1 MELVIYGRDGNI
13 KKKVSPDS
21 SSRWSEEV
29 ASEFVVNVNFTTWEF
44 FILSVGDYIEVGGK
58 RFSIKK
64 EARPKKTNTQKYTY
78 NISFYGREH
87 DMQDLL
93 FCRLNQGS
101 DDLESV
107 FAYDGTP
114 MEYLQKLVDNMN
126 RNADGVTWRVGEAI
140 SANRQTINFNGLYCW
155 DAAAEIAAAFETE
168 WWLDGEYLN
177 LSKCERGQ
185 RVTLGYMKGL
195 KTGLTQT
202 ENSDSIKWF
211 TRLIPV
217 GSTKNIDPSKYGFT
231 HLQLPSRATHI
242 DLNTQLGLKEHR
254 EEKAFSGIFPHRL
267 GTISSV
273 RSKEET
279 NEETG
284 DYTVYYVKDNN
295 LPFNPDDYMVSG
307 KVIHITFESG
317 DLSGREFECNWHN
330 DTKEFEIINTYP
342 DENTQ
347 IPGGNLIPKAGD
359 TYILTNIR
367 MPDEYYPIAEQQF
380 KQAVENYLKEYSRDI
395 SIYSSDTDY
404 IYVDKHAVPLLLGQR
419 VRLED
424 EQYFDKGYIDT
435 RITRVERKLTNICE
449 ASIDCSAAI
458 STSWKSSVD
467 SSLGNLQY
475 VLGKQE
481 AQSNLQVL
489 KTGDSQEPSE
499 YNVFSALRS
508 VLEMS
513 VRSLSRKYDD
523 TAFGVITFVKGFV
536 SNAVSAFMKGA
547 KFGNFVAGKDGS
559 GGAITVDET
568 TNRTNLEMDE
578 GLFRDKVESAL
589 VNSDKATTLNLVVE
603 ELAKM
608 YDLTVSHVAALMG
621 TIVKDYV
628 SSEKFVSGF
637 AGEGMKLYKTI
648 DGSWNMELDNLVV
661 RKLFTVF
668 QLVVQKIVHQG
679 GMVIRSAA
687 GGKITKVTDGGTYW
701 RCEHDSTDD
710 FVEDD
715 QLICQ
720 VFTGKSAKR
729 YWRLVVSAG
738 AGYFD
743 LSKTDCEAGSAT
755 PEEGDDVAVLGN
767 RTDTSRQKVQ
777 IDCAIGDNA
786 PYRDD
791 YAGINSY
798 SLSGKL
804 ITRTGELSG
813 ITDSVFGVL
822 SGSGL
827 YGTNVFLKGMF
838 ILHSGKTVE
847 NAIADAS
854 KRTDVIIDTTAL
866 DENTYY
872 PVTMTLS
879 SNGIVYTIE
888 VRASLYDDDVPSWST
903 HANGFTLM
911 CRWTSNGNGW
921 GAVAI
926 QRTILEYDY
935 DWTNGAVP
943 AGSIGQMN
951 NSSNEYIYVRGGGK
965 YAVTVYGNTGIE
977 ITLRKA
983 AYTTKEQTIYLKT
996 EVTIPQVTL
1005 NKVKTELEDR
1015 ITTVETNF
1023 EIREGQISSKVTEAT
1038 VAASNAKKSE
1048 TSAAGSASTA
1058 TAKAGEASTAATN
1071 AANKANDA
1079 ASSASAAAGSASSAA
1094 ASLQA
1099 VTIKES
1105 SINQTASN
1113 ITLQVSEV
1121 TTKAGQA
1128 SAAAELAMAMSQGR
1142 MLYRDASFASG
1153 LNGISVYNNA
1163 ANGKV
1168 TISRVSGVA
1177 GNPNSSGYCIK
1188 ITSTGAASPGYGG
1201 FTFSTPAKV
1210 NRVLVARFIANIPT
1224 GYTLNFATN
1233 SLGNGSTSKWLTDHV
1248 GTGKWTEYAYKVIY
1262 GSSGSL
1268 GNTMYFYLSDGATPT
1283 DANPLIWY
1291 LCYAT
1296 VFDVTDAEVD
1306 YIADAASK
1314 YTTKTTYEAGI
1325 KVLSDSIALKVDSST
1340 FNALGNR
1347 VSAAES
1353 AITVAQNAIEQRVT
1367 KTEYNKVGRLVAFG
1381 TNTDALATS
1390 YVMLNDKQITHAGR
1404 GFTLFRIYRSTL
1416 EFARVGTY
1424 DVYAGGANFT
1434 NFINALNAID
1444 ANYVVAVISS
1454 DAIAI
1459 DTATANA
1466 LAAYGG
1472 SGMTC
1477 TATRRSYVL
1486 IGQKGIGKGNGLEQ
1500 WKQGGAGN
1508 VTISTTII
1516 NGAVTGF
1523 FGGGNFATALTNA
1536 ETRITQ
1542 TENSINLKADKTTVE
1557 GINTRLQ
1564 SAEAKITPDA
1574 IKLTVKEQTE
1584 TIAANAAKRTHVII
1598 DATALD
1604 ENTYYPVTIKMADTT
1619 RPYTINVERGLWTTG
1634 KPSWSTHEGGFSV
1647 MCRWTS
1653 NGSGWGTIAVQ
1664 RTILEYAYSFAT
1676 VVPVGSIGQMMN
1688 SSNEY
1693 VYVRGGSKY
1702 NVIVEGKTGVGIV
1715 LHTERFSQSNEAI
1728 DIKTE
1733 VTRPQVDLLQRPT
1746 TDTIKSQITLDG
1758 FGISVFGKKIDFTG
1772 QVTFN
1777 SLNSALQS
1785 TINDKASNSQLT
1797 TLRNSLK
1804 DMAYQDMVTL
1814 AKLDTTIIDGGHIKT
1829 SLIDANA
1836 IVTGALVADRIST
1849 TNITTGKLTVTNG
1862 AKIGGFQVQDNW
1874 LTSSDNKG
1882 AIMIGDNSVRFL
1894 RINEYGVGNPSAA
1907 LLQIRNDKGSA
1918 VSLSGGSN
1926 KTVLS
1931 ILGNGASYAIES
1943 YGSHRIVQREGEKWD
1958 APGVLIAGRVS
1969 ASGNIE
1975 TTWGNGVT
1983 YIAAT
1988 KRGTGGYTIHHN
2000 LGHNNYYVMI
2010 TPTVYWENGYSWAI
2024 GMILEKTNSYFQ
2036 VDIVHPSGGSR
2047 NIAFEFVMMGRNK
2060 TTI

>member
-78 NISFYGREH
+78 NISFSGREH

-359 TYILTNIR
+359 TYFLTNIR

-435 RITRVERKLTNICE
+435 RITRVERKLTNISE

-547 KFGNFVAGKDGS
+547 KFGNFIAGKDGS
-559 GGAITVDET
+559 GGAISVDET
-568 TNRTNLEMDE
+568 TNRTSLEMDE

-608 YDLTVSHVAALMG
+608 YDLTVSHVATLMG

-687 GGKITKVTDGGTYW
+687 GGKITKVADGGTYW

-715 QLICQ
+715 QVICQ

-743 LSKTDCEAGSAT
+743 LSKTDCERGSAT

-767 RTDTSRQKVQ
+767 RTDTSRQKAQ

-822 SGSGL
+822 SGPGL
-827 YGTNVFLKGMF
+827 YGTNVYLRGMF
-838 ILHSGKTVE
+838 VLRSGKTVE
-847 NAIADAS
+847 GEIAGAIDDIEIGGRNLILNSKEIEIAAS
-854 KRTDVIIDTTAL
+854 TDNYNYRNVYIFKETGEYTFSAELELSGTSRTQATAL
-866 DENTYY
+866 
-872 PVTMTLS
+872 
-879 SNGIVYTIE
+879 VY
-888 VRASLYDDDVPSWST
+888 
-903 HANGFTLM
+903 N
-911 CRWTSNGNGW
+911 NGNGGRLHEFTFDTQVRKSVTFKLNIANPNIW
-921 GAVAI
+921 LLLYAGIPGTTDGVGAKWKNVK
-926 QRTILEYDY
+926 LEKGNKAT
-935 DWTNGAVP
+935 DWTP
-943 AGSIGQMN
+943 A
-951 NSSNEYIYVRGGGK
+951 
-965 YAVTVYGNTGIE
+965 
-977 ITLRKA
+977 
-983 AYTTKEQTIYLKT
+983 
-996 EVTIPQVTL
+996 P
-1005 NKVKTELEDR
+1005 EDVENR

-1038 VAASNAKKSE
+1038 VAATNAKKSE

-1071 AANKANDA
+1071 ATNKANDA
-1079 ASSASAAAGSASSAA
+1079 ASSATAAAGSASSAA

-1168 TISRVSGVA
+1168 AISRVSGVA

-1188 ITSTGAASPGYGG
+1188 ITSTGAADPGWGG
-1201 FTFSTPAKV
+1201 FSFSVPTKA
-1210 NRVLVARFIANIPT
+1210 NRVLVARFIANIPV
-1224 GYTLNFATN
+1224 GRNIDFRTN
-1233 SLGNGSTSKWLTDHV
+1233 SLGNGNSHKWLTDRA
-1248 GTGKWTEYAYKVIY
+1248 GTGKWTEYAYKVIC

-1268 GNTMYFYLSDGATPT
+1268 GLTMYFNLSLGATPT

-1306 YIADAASK
+1306 YIADAAGK

-1325 KVLSDSIALKVDSST
+1325 KVLSDSIALKVDSAT
-1340 FNALGNR
+1340 FNSLGNR

-1353 AITVAQNAIEQRVT
+1353 AITVAQNSIEQRVT

-1404 GFTLFRIYRSTL
+1404 GFTLFKINRTTL
-1416 EFARVGTY
+1416 EFTRVGTY

-1434 NFINALNAID
+1434 NFVNALNAID
-1444 ANYVVAVISS
+1444 ANYIVAVISS

-1584 TIAANAAKRTHVII
+1584 SIAASAAKRTELWV
-1598 DATALD
+1598 DATSLD
-1604 ENTYYPVTIKMADTT
+1604 VNKYYPITIPLHTT
-1619 RPYTINVERGLWTTG
+1619 APYTITVERTLNASYG
-1634 KPSWSTHEGGFSV
+1634 KPSWSTHAGGFSV

-1653 NGSGWGTIAVQ
+1653 NGSGRGTIAIQ
-1664 RTILEYAYSFAT
+1664 RTILEYDYQFST
-1676 VVPVGSIGQMMN
+1676 VIPVGSISQVSTN
-1688 SSNEY
+1688 SMEY

-1702 NVIVEGKTGVGIV
+1702 HVIVEGASGLNIV
-1715 LHTERFSQSNEAI
+1715 LRTEPYYGGGGQSI

-1733 VTRPQVDLLQRPT
+1733 VTRPQIDLLQRPT

-1814 AKLDTTIIDGGHIKT
+1814 AKLDSTIIDGGHIKT

-1862 AKIGGFQVQDNW
+1862 AKLGAWKIEDDAIKSNNISSAKLLLEVGG
-1874 LTSSDNKG
+1874 T
-1882 AIMIGDNSVRFL
+1882 RFL
-1894 RINEYGVGNPSAA
+1894 RINE
-1907 LLQIRNDKGSA
+1907 
-1918 VSLSGGSN
+1918 
-1926 KTVLS
+1926 
-1931 ILGNGASYAIES
+1931 
-1943 YGSHRIVQREGEKWD
+1943 
-1958 APGVLIAGRVS
+1958 
-1969 ASGNIE
+1969 
-1975 TTWGNGVT
+1975 
-1983 YIAAT
+1983 
-1988 KRGTGGYTIHHN
+1988 
-2000 LGHNNYYVMI
+2000 
-2010 TPTVYWENGYSWAI
+2010 
-2024 GMILEKTNSYFQ
+2024 
-2036 VDIVHPSGGSR
+2036 
-2047 NIAFEFVMMGRNK
+2047 
-2060 TTI
+2060 

>member
-523 TAFGVITFVKGFV
+523 TAFGIITFVKGFV

-547 KFGNFVAGKDGS
+547 KFGNFVAGKDGK

-608 YDLTVSHVAALMG
+608 YDLTVSHVATLMG

-637 AGEGMKLYKTI
+637 AGEGMKLYKAI

-668 QLVVQKIVHQG
+668 QLVVQKVVHQG

-720 VFTGKSAKR
+720 AFTGKSAKR

-767 RTDTSRQKVQ
+767 RTDTSRQKAQ

-798 SLSGKL
+798 SLAGKL

-827 YGTNVFLKGMF
+827 YGTNVYLRGMF
-838 ILHSGKTVE
+838 VLRSGKTVE
-847 NAIADAS
+847 GEIAGAIDDIEIGGRNLILNS
-854 KRTDVIIDTTAL
+854 KEIEIAATTGNYNYRNVYIFKETGEYTFSAELELSGTSKTQATAL
-866 DENTYY
+866 
-872 PVTMTLS
+872 
-879 SNGIVYTIE
+879 VY
-888 VRASLYDDDVPSWST
+888 
-903 HANGFTLM
+903 N
-911 CRWTSNGNGW
+911 NGNSSRLHEFTFDTQVRKSVTFKLNIANPNIWLLLYAGIPGTTDGV
-921 GAVAI
+921 GAKWKNVK
-926 QRTILEYDY
+926 LEKGNKAT
-935 DWTNGAVP
+935 DWTP
-943 AGSIGQMN
+943 A
-951 NSSNEYIYVRGGGK
+951 
-965 YAVTVYGNTGIE
+965 
-977 ITLRKA
+977 
-983 AYTTKEQTIYLKT
+983 
-996 EVTIPQVTL
+996 P
-1005 NKVKTELEDR
+1005 EDVENR

-1071 AANKANDA
+1071 ATNKANDA

-1099 VTIKES
+1099 VTVKES

-1153 LNGISVYNNA
+1153 LNDIKVYNRISG
-1163 ANGKV
+1163 GKV

-1188 ITSTGAASPGYGG
+1188 ITTAGPADPDHGG
-1201 FTFSTPAKV
+1201 FYFATPTKA
-1210 NRVLVARFIANIPT
+1210 NRVLVARFIANVPT
-1224 GYTLNFATN
+1224 GYTITFGTN
-1233 SLGNGSTSKWLTDHV
+1233 TIGNGSTSKWLTDHV
-1248 GTGKWTEYAYKVIY
+1248 GTGKWTEYAYKVIC
-1262 GSSGSL
+1262 GSSGTFSS
-1268 GNTMYFYLSDGATPT
+1268 TMFFFLSGGATPT
-1283 DANPLIWY
+1283 DANPLVWY

-1314 YTTKTTYEAGI
+1314 YTTQTTYEAGI

-1404 GFTLFRIYRSTL
+1404 GFSLFRIYRSTL

-1434 NFINALNAID
+1434 NFVNALNAID

-1466 LAAYGG
+1466 LANYGG

-1523 FGGGNFATALTNA
+1523 FGGGNFATALSTA

-1584 TIAANAAKRTHVII
+1584 SIAANAAKRTEVII

-1604 ENTYYPVTIKMADTT
+1604 RNTYYPVTMGLSASGIV
-1619 RPYTINVERGLWTTG
+1619 YTIEVRASLYDGDV
-1634 KPSWSTHEGGFSV
+1634 PSWSTHASGFTL

-1653 NGSGWGTIAVQ
+1653 NGNGWGAAVIQ
-1664 RTILEYAYSFAT
+1664 RTILEYQYYLAS
-1676 VVPVGSIGQMMN
+1676 VVPAGSIGQMNN

-1693 VYVRGGSKY
+1693 IYVRGGGKY
-1702 NVIVEGKTGVGIV
+1702 AVTIYGGVGIKV
-1715 LHTERFSQSNEAI
+1715 TLHKAAYTNNNQTV
-1728 DIKTE
+1728 DLKTE

-1758 FGISVFGKKIDFTG
+1758 FGLSIFGKNIDFTG
-1772 QVTFN
+1772 LVAFN

-1814 AKLDTTIIDGGHIKT
+1814 AKLDSTIIDGGHIKT

-1849 TNITTGKLTVTNG
+1849 TDITTGRLHVTSG
-1862 AKIGGFQVQDNW
+1862 AKIGEWDVTATG
-1874 LTSSDNKG
+1874 LAITSQNDANILLNMSGTK
-1882 AIMIGDNSVRFL
+1882 FL
-1894 RINEYGVGNPSAA
+1894 RINENKYSSLISA
-1907 LLQIRNDKGSA
+1907 RNDSGSIF
-1918 VSLSGGSN
+1918 SLSVYGS
-1926 KTVLS
+1926 
-1931 ILGNGASYAIES
+1931 GNGLDIVANGGEKNYGYAIKS
-1943 YGSHRIVQREGEKWD
+1943 AGQHQFYQRSGDIWN
-1958 APGVLIAGRVS
+1958 APGVLWAGIIDGN
-1969 ASGNIE
+1969 GNISRS
-1975 TTWGNGVT
+1975 WGNGCTVSRT
-1983 YIAAT
+1983 YRNGAGDYVIEHNAGSEYIPIATA
-1988 KRGTGGYTIHHN
+1988 IHGVWSIASVSDVNHN
-2000 LGHNNYYVMI
+2000 YFHVRTFHKDGNY
-2010 TPTVYWENGYSWAI
+2010 GDSWSCVAI
-2024 GMILEKTNSYFQ
+2024 I
-2036 VDIVHPSGGSR
+2036 
-2047 NIAFEFVMMGRNK
+2047 GRNR
-2060 TTI
+2060 I

>member
-547 KFGNFVAGKDGS
+547 KFGNFVAGKEGS
-559 GGAITVDET
+559 GGAISVDET
-568 TNRTNLEMDE
+568 TNRTSLEMDE

-608 YDLTVSHVAALMG
+608 YDLTVSHVATLMG

-720 VFTGKSAKR
+720 AFTGKSAKR

-767 RTDTSRQKVQ
+767 RTDTSRQKAQ
-777 IDCAIGDNA
+777 IDCGIGDNA

-827 YGTNVFLKGMF
+827 YGTNVYLRGMF
-838 ILHSGKTVE
+838 VLRSGKTVE
-847 NAIADAS
+847 GEIAGAIDDIEIGGRNLILNS
-854 KRTDVIIDTTAL
+854 KEIEIAATTGNYNYRNVYVFKETGEYTFSAELELSGTSRTQATALVYNNGNSGRLHEFTFDTQARKSVTFKLNIANPNIWLLLYAGISGTTAGVGAKWKNVKL
-866 DENTYY
+866 EK
-872 PVTMTLS
+872 
-879 SNGIVYTIE
+879 
-888 VRASLYDDDVPSWST
+888 
-903 HANGFTLM
+903 
-911 CRWTSNGNGW
+911 GNK
-921 GAVAI
+921 A
-926 QRTILEYDY
+926 T
-935 DWTNGAVP
+935 DWTP
-943 AGSIGQMN
+943 A
-951 NSSNEYIYVRGGGK
+951 
-965 YAVTVYGNTGIE
+965 
-977 ITLRKA
+977 
-983 AYTTKEQTIYLKT
+983 
-996 EVTIPQVTL
+996 P
-1005 NKVKTELEDR
+1005 EDVENR

-1071 AANKANDA
+1071 ATNKANDA

-1099 VTIKES
+1099 VTVKES

-1233 SLGNGSTSKWLTDHV
+1233 SLGNGNTSKWLTDHV

-1262 GSSGSL
+1262 GSSGSF
-1268 GNTMYFYLSDGATPT
+1268 GITMYFYLSGGATPT

-1367 KTEYNKVGRLVAFG
+1367 KTEYNKVGRLVAYG

-1404 GFTLFRIYRSTL
+1404 GFTLFKINRTTL

-1434 NFINALNAID
+1434 NFVNALNAID

-1466 LAAYGG
+1466 LANYGG

-1523 FGGGNFATALTNA
+1523 FGGGNFATALSTA
-1536 ETRITQ
+1536 ETRISQ

-1584 TIAANAAKRTHVII
+1584 SIAASAAKRTELWV
-1598 DATALD
+1598 DATSLD
-1604 ENTYYPVTIKMADTT
+1604 VNKYYPITIPLHTT
-1619 RPYTINVERGLWTTG
+1619 APYTITVERTLNANYG
-1634 KPSWSTHEGGFSV
+1634 KPSWSTHTGGFSV
-1647 MCRWTS
+1647 MCRWRS
-1653 NGSGWGTIAVQ
+1653 NGNGWGTIDIQ
-1664 RTILEYAYSFAT
+1664 RTILEYDYQFST
-1676 VVPVGSIGQMMN
+1676 VIPVGSIGQVST
-1688 SSNEY
+1688 SSMEY

-1702 NVIVEGKTGVGIV
+1702 HVIVEGASGLNIV
-1715 LHTERFSQSNEAI
+1715 LRTEPYYGGGGQSI

-1862 AKIGGFQVQDNW
+1862 AKLGAWKIEDDAIKSNNI
-1874 LTSSDNKG
+1874 SSAKLLLEVSG
-1882 AIMIGDNSVRFL
+1882 TRFL
-1894 RINEYGVGNPSAA
+1894 RINEYGGVSSQGAYPFLS
-1907 LLQIRNDKGSA
+1907 IRNDNQDCINLSTYGKGGVA
-1918 VSLSGGSN
+1918 LRIIANTSGG
-1926 KTVLS
+1926 
-1931 ILGNGASYAIES
+1931 GAIES
-1943 YGSHRIVQREGEKWD
+1943 YGSHLFGQRQYEKWD
-1958 APGVLIAGRVS
+1958 APGVLWAGRISSGGGISDRWGDGCYVS
-1969 ASGNIE
+1969 SVNRTDTGNYVFRH
-1975 TTWGNGVT
+1975 G
-1983 YIAAT
+1983 
-1988 KRGTGGYTIHHN
+1988 
-2000 LGHNNYYVMI
+2000 LGHTNYFIIATGVNENWTLCI
-2010 TPTVYWENGYSWAI
+2010 ISDKQANTFTV
-2024 GMILEKTNSYFQ
+2024 KTFHKDQGWINS
-2036 VDIVHPSGGSR
+2036 
-2047 NIAFEFVMMGRNK
+2047 AFEVAVIGRNRK
-2060 TTI
+2060 

>member
-523 TAFGVITFVKGFV
+523 TAFGIITFVKGFV
-536 SNAVSAFMKGA
+536 SNAVSAFMEGA

-559 GGAITVDET
+559 GGAISVDET
-568 TNRTNLEMDE
+568 TNRTSLEMDE

-608 YDLTVSHVAALMG
+608 YDLTVSHVATLMG

-720 VFTGKSAKR
+720 AFTGKSAKR

-767 RTDTSRQKVQ
+767 RTDTSRQKAQ

-798 SLSGKL
+798 SLAGKL

-827 YGTNVFLKGMF
+827 YGTNVYLRGMF
-838 ILHSGKTVE
+838 VLRSGKTVE
-847 NAIADAS
+847 GEIAGAIDDIEIGGRNLILNSKEIEIAAS
-854 KRTDVIIDTTAL
+854 TNNYNYRNVYIFKETGEYTFSAELELSGTSKTQATALVYNNGNSSRLHEFTFDTQARKSVTFKLNIANPNIWLLLYAGISGTTA
-866 DENTYY
+866 
-872 PVTMTLS
+872 
-879 SNGIVYTIE
+879 GIGAKWKNVKLE
-888 VRASLYDDDVPSWST
+888 K
-903 HANGFTLM
+903 
-911 CRWTSNGNGW
+911 GNK
-921 GAVAI
+921 A
-926 QRTILEYDY
+926 T
-935 DWTNGAVP
+935 DWTP
-943 AGSIGQMN
+943 A
-951 NSSNEYIYVRGGGK
+951 
-965 YAVTVYGNTGIE
+965 
-977 ITLRKA
+977 
-983 AYTTKEQTIYLKT
+983 
-996 EVTIPQVTL
+996 P
-1005 NKVKTELEDR
+1005 EDVENR

-1071 AANKANDA
+1071 ATNKANDA

-1099 VTIKES
+1099 VTVKES

-1142 MLYRDASFASG
+1142 MLYRDASFANG
-1153 LNGISVYNNA
+1153 LNGISVYNNS

-1188 ITSTGAASPGYGG
+1188 ITSTGAASHGWGG
-1201 FTFSTPAKV
+1201 FTFNAPTKA
-1210 NRVLVARFIANIPT
+1210 NRVLVTRFIANIPV
-1224 GYTLNFATN
+1224 GYKLIFDTN
-1233 SLGNGSTSKWLTDHV
+1233 AIGNGTVRKWLTDDI
-1248 GTGKWTEYAYKVIY
+1248 GTGKWTEYAYKVAC
-1262 GSSGSL
+1262 GSSGTFSD
-1268 GNTMYFYLSDGATPT
+1268 TMYFYLRDGATPT
-1283 DANPLIWY
+1283 DANPLVWY

-1381 TNTDALATS
+1381 TNIDVPAES
-1390 YVMLNDKQITHAGR
+1390 YVMLNDTKIIWGSR
-1404 GFTLFRIYRSTL
+1404 GFTLFKINRTSL
-1416 EFARVGTY
+1416 EFTKVGAY

-1434 NFINALNAID
+1434 NFVNALNAID
-1444 ANYVVAVISS
+1444 ANYVVVVISY

-1523 FGGGNFATALTNA
+1523 FGGGNFATALSTA

-1584 TIAANAAKRTHVII
+1584 SIAASAAKRTELWV
-1598 DATALD
+1598 DATSLD
-1604 ENTYYPVTIKMADTT
+1604 VNKYYPITIPLHTT
-1619 RPYTINVERGLWTTG
+1619 APYTITVERTLNASYG
-1634 KPSWSTHEGGFSV
+1634 KPSWSTHAGGFSV

-1653 NGSGWGTIAVQ
+1653 NGGGWGTIAIQ
-1664 RTILEYAYSFAT
+1664 RTILEYDYQFST
-1676 VVPVGSIGQMMN
+1676 VIPVGSIGQVSTN
-1688 SSNEY
+1688 SMEY

-1702 NVIVEGKTGVGIV
+1702 HVIVEGASGLNIV
-1715 LHTERFSQSNEAI
+1715 LRTEPYYGGGGQSI

-1758 FGISVFGKKIDFTG
+1758 FGLSIFGKNIDFTG
-1772 QVTFN
+1772 LVAFN

-1814 AKLDTTIIDGGHIKT
+1814 AKLDSTIIDGGHIKT

-1849 TNITTGKLTVTNG
+1849 TDITTGRLHVTSG
-1862 AKIGGFQVQDNW
+1862 AKIGEWDVTATG
-1874 LTSSDNKG
+1874 LAITSQNDANILLNMSGTK
-1882 AIMIGDNSVRFL
+1882 FL
-1894 RINEYGVGNPSAA
+1894 RINENKYSSLISA
-1907 LLQIRNDKGSA
+1907 RNDSGSIF
-1918 VSLSGGSN
+1918 SLSVYGS
-1926 KTVLS
+1926 
-1931 ILGNGASYAIES
+1931 GNGLDIVANGGEKNYGYAIKS
-1943 YGSHRIVQREGEKWD
+1943 AGQHQFYQRSGDIWN
-1958 APGVLIAGRVS
+1958 APGVLWAGIIDGN
-1969 ASGNIE
+1969 GNISRS
-1975 TTWGNGVT
+1975 WGNGCTVSRT
-1983 YIAAT
+1983 YRNGAGDYVIEHNAGSEYIPIATA
-1988 KRGTGGYTIHHN
+1988 IHGVWSIASVSDVNHN
-2000 LGHNNYYVMI
+2000 YFHVRTFHKDGNY
-2010 TPTVYWENGYSWAI
+2010 GDSWSCVAI
-2024 GMILEKTNSYFQ
+2024 I
-2036 VDIVHPSGGSR
+2036 
-2047 NIAFEFVMMGRNK
+2047 GRNR
-2060 TTI
+2060 I

>member
-523 TAFGVITFVKGFV
+523 TASGIITFVKGFV

-608 YDLTVSHVAALMG
+608 YDLTVSHVATLMG

-715 QLICQ
+715 QVICQ

-767 RTDTSRQKVQ
+767 RTDTSRQKAQ

-798 SLSGKL
+798 SLAGKL

-822 SGSGL
+822 SGPGL
-827 YGTNVFLKGMF
+827 YGTNVYLRGMF
-838 ILHSGKTVE
+838 VLRSGKTVE
-847 NAIADAS
+847 GEIAGAIDDIEIGGRNLILNSKEIEIAATTGNYNFRNVYVFKEVGEYTFSAELELSGTSGTQAS
-854 KRTDVIIDTTAL
+854 ALVYNYGINGQIHDFTFDTQARKSVTFKLNIVKPNIALLLYAGLHGHTAGVGAKWKNVKL
-866 DENTYY
+866 EK
-872 PVTMTLS
+872 
-879 SNGIVYTIE
+879 
-888 VRASLYDDDVPSWST
+888 
-903 HANGFTLM
+903 
-911 CRWTSNGNGW
+911 GNK
-921 GAVAI
+921 A
-926 QRTILEYDY
+926 T
-935 DWTNGAVP
+935 DWTP
-943 AGSIGQMN
+943 A
-951 NSSNEYIYVRGGGK
+951 
-965 YAVTVYGNTGIE
+965 
-977 ITLRKA
+977 
-983 AYTTKEQTIYLKT
+983 
-996 EVTIPQVTL
+996 P
-1005 NKVKTELEDR
+1005 EDVENR

-1058 TAKAGEASTAATN
+1058 TAKVGEASTAATN
-1071 AANKANDA
+1071 ATNKANDA
-1079 ASSASAAAGSASSAA
+1079 ASSATAAAGSASSAA

-1099 VTIKES
+1099 VTVKES

-1153 LNGISVYNNA
+1153 LNDIKVYNRISG
-1163 ANGKV
+1163 GKV

-1188 ITSTGAASPGYGG
+1188 ITTAGAADPDHGG
-1201 FTFSTPAKV
+1201 FYFATPTKA
-1210 NRVLVARFIANIPT
+1210 NRVLVARFIANVPT
-1224 GYTLNFATN
+1224 GYTITFGTN
-1233 SLGNGSTSKWLTDHV
+1233 TIGNGSTSKWLTDHV
-1248 GTGKWTEYAYKVIY
+1248 GTGKWTEYAYKVIC
-1262 GSSGSL
+1262 GSSGTFSS
-1268 GNTMYFYLSDGATPT
+1268 TMFFYLSGGATPT

-1353 AITVAQNAIEQRVT
+1353 AITIAQNAIEQRVT

-1381 TNTDALATS
+1381 TNADVLVTS
-1390 YVMLNDKQITHAGR
+1390 YVMLNDKQINYGSR
-1404 GFTLFRIYRSTL
+1404 GFTLFKISRTSL
-1416 EFARVGTY
+1416 EFTKVGAY

-1434 NFINALNAID
+1434 NFVNALNAID
-1444 ANYVVAVISS
+1444 ANYIVVVISY

-1523 FGGGNFATALTNA
+1523 FGGGNFATALSTA

-1584 TIAANAAKRTHVII
+1584 SIAANAAKRTEVII

-1604 ENTYYPVTIKMADTT
+1604 INTYYPVTMGLSASGIV
-1619 RPYTINVERGLWTTG
+1619 YTIEVRASLYDGDV
-1634 KPSWSTHEGGFSV
+1634 PSWSTHASGFTL

-1653 NGSGWGTIAVQ
+1653 NGNGWGAAVIQ
-1664 RTILEYAYSFAT
+1664 RTILEYQYYLAS
-1676 VVPVGSIGQMMN
+1676 VVPAGSIGQMNN

-1693 VYVRGGSKY
+1693 IYVRGGGKY
-1702 NVIVEGKTGVGIV
+1702 AVTIYGGVGIKV
-1715 LHTERFSQSNEAI
+1715 TLHKAAYTNNNQTV
-1728 DIKTE
+1728 DLKTE

-1758 FGISVFGKKIDFTG
+1758 FGLSIFGKNIDFTG
-1772 QVTFN
+1772 LVAFN

-1804 DMAYQDMVTL
+1804 DMAYQDMVTF
-1814 AKLDTTIIDGGHIKT
+1814 AKLDSTIIDGGHIKT

-1874 LTSSDNKG
+1874 LTSVDNKG
-1882 AIMIGDNSVRFL
+1882 AIMIGDDAVRFL
-1894 RINEYGVGNPSAA
+1894 RINQYGIGNQSAA

-2000 LGHNNYYVMI
+2000 LGHGNYYVMI

>member
-359 TYILTNIR
+359 TYFLTNIR

-435 RITRVERKLTNICE
+435 RITRVERKLTNISE

-547 KFGNFVAGKDGS
+547 KFGNFIAGKDGS
-559 GGAITVDET
+559 GGAISVDET
-568 TNRTNLEMDE
+568 TNRTSLEMDE

-608 YDLTVSHVAALMG
+608 YDLTVSHVATLMG

-687 GGKITKVTDGGTYW
+687 GGKITKVADGGTYW

-715 QLICQ
+715 QVICQ

-743 LSKTDCEAGSAT
+743 LSKTDCERGSAT

-767 RTDTSRQKVQ
+767 RTDTSRQKAQ

-822 SGSGL
+822 SGPGL
-827 YGTNVFLKGMF
+827 YGTNVYLRGMF
-838 ILHSGKTVE
+838 VLRSGKTVE
-847 NAIADAS
+847 GEIAGAIDDIEIGGRNLILNSKEIEIAAS
-854 KRTDVIIDTTAL
+854 TDNYNYRNVYIFKETGEYTFSAELELSGTSRTQATAL
-866 DENTYY
+866 
-872 PVTMTLS
+872 
-879 SNGIVYTIE
+879 VY
-888 VRASLYDDDVPSWST
+888 
-903 HANGFTLM
+903 N
-911 CRWTSNGNGW
+911 NGNGGRLHEFTFDTQVRKSVTFKLNIANPNIW
-921 GAVAI
+921 LLLYAGIPGTTDGVGAKWKNVK
-926 QRTILEYDY
+926 LEKGNKAT
-935 DWTNGAVP
+935 DWTP
-943 AGSIGQMN
+943 A
-951 NSSNEYIYVRGGGK
+951 
-965 YAVTVYGNTGIE
+965 
-977 ITLRKA
+977 
-983 AYTTKEQTIYLKT
+983 
-996 EVTIPQVTL
+996 P
-1005 NKVKTELEDR
+1005 EDVENR

-1038 VAASNAKKSE
+1038 VAATNAKKSE

-1071 AANKANDA
+1071 ATNKANDA
-1079 ASSASAAAGSASSAA
+1079 ASSATAAAGSASSAA

-1168 TISRVSGVA
+1168 AISRVSGVA

-1188 ITSTGAASPGYGG
+1188 ITSTGAADPGWGG
-1201 FTFSTPAKV
+1201 FSFSVPTKA
-1210 NRVLVARFIANIPT
+1210 NRVLVARFIANIPV
-1224 GYTLNFATN
+1224 GRNIDFRTN
-1233 SLGNGSTSKWLTDHV
+1233 SLGNGNSHKWLTDRA
-1248 GTGKWTEYAYKVIY
+1248 GTGKWTEYAYKVIC
-1262 GSSGSL
+1262 GSSGSFGL
-1268 GNTMYFYLSDGATPT
+1268 TMYFNLSLGATPT

-1306 YIADAASK
+1306 YIADAAGK

-1325 KVLSDSIALKVDSST
+1325 KVLSDSIALKVDSAT
-1340 FNALGNR
+1340 FNSLGNR

-1353 AITVAQNAIEQRVT
+1353 AITVAQNSIEQRVT

-1404 GFTLFRIYRSTL
+1404 GFTLFKINRTTL
-1416 EFARVGTY
+1416 EFTRVGTY

-1434 NFINALNAID
+1434 NFVNALNAID
-1444 ANYVVAVISS
+1444 ANYIVAVISS

-1584 TIAANAAKRTHVII
+1584 SIAASAAKRTELWV
-1598 DATALD
+1598 DATSLD
-1604 ENTYYPVTIKMADTT
+1604 VNKYYPITIPLHTT
-1619 RPYTINVERGLWTTG
+1619 APYTITVERTLNASYG
-1634 KPSWSTHEGGFSV
+1634 KPSWSTHAGGFSV

-1653 NGSGWGTIAVQ
+1653 NGGGWGTIAIQ
-1664 RTILEYAYSFAT
+1664 RTILEYDYQFST
-1676 VVPVGSIGQMMN
+1676 VIPVGSISQVSTN
-1688 SSNEY
+1688 SMEY

-1702 NVIVEGKTGVGIV
+1702 HVIVEGASGLNIV
-1715 LHTERFSQSNEAI
+1715 LRTEPYYGGGGQSI

-1733 VTRPQVDLLQRPT
+1733 VTRPQIDLLQRPT

-1758 FGISVFGKKIDFTG
+1758 FGISMFGKKIDFTG

-1814 AKLDTTIIDGGHIKT
+1814 AKLDSTIIDGGHIKT

-1862 AKIGGFQVQDNW
+1862 AKLGAWKIEDDAIKSNNI
-1874 LTSSDNKG
+1874 SSAKLLLEVSG
-1882 AIMIGDNSVRFL
+1882 TRFL
-1894 RINEYGVGNPSAA
+1894 RINEYGGVSSQGAYPFLS
-1907 LLQIRNDKGSA
+1907 IRNDNQDCINLSTYGKGGVA
-1918 VSLSGGSN
+1918 LRIIANTSGG
-1926 KTVLS
+1926 
-1931 ILGNGASYAIES
+1931 GAIES
-1943 YGSHRIVQREGEKWD
+1943 YGSHLFGQRQYEKWD
-1958 APGVLIAGRVS
+1958 APGVLWAGRISSGGGISDRWGDGCYVS
-1969 ASGNIE
+1969 SVNRTDTGNYVFRHE
-1975 TTWGNGVT
+1975 
-1983 YIAAT
+1983 
-1988 KRGTGGYTIHHN
+1988 
-2000 LGHNNYYVMI
+2000 LGHTNYFIIATGVNENWTLCI
-2010 TPTVYWENGYSWAI
+2010 ISDKQANTFTV
-2024 GMILEKTNSYFQ
+2024 KTFHKDQGWINS
-2036 VDIVHPSGGSR
+2036 
-2047 NIAFEFVMMGRNK
+2047 AFEVAVIGRNRK
-2060 TTI
+2060 

>member
-547 KFGNFVAGKDGS
+547 KFGNFVAGKEGS
-559 GGAITVDET
+559 GGAISVDET
-568 TNRTNLEMDE
+568 TNRTSLEMDE

-608 YDLTVSHVAALMG
+608 YDLTVSHVATLMG

-720 VFTGKSAKR
+720 AFTGKSAKR

-767 RTDTSRQKVQ
+767 RTDTSRQKAQ

-827 YGTNVFLKGMF
+827 YGTNVYLRGMF
-838 ILHSGKTVE
+838 VLRSGKTVE
-847 NAIADAS
+847 GEIAGAIDDIEIGGRNLILNS
-854 KRTDVIIDTTAL
+854 KEIEIAATTGNYNYRNVYVFKETGEYTFSAELELSGTSRTQATALVYNNGNSGRLHEFTFDTQARKSVTFKLNIANPNIWLLLYAGISGTTAGVGAKWKNVKL
-866 DENTYY
+866 EK
-872 PVTMTLS
+872 
-879 SNGIVYTIE
+879 
-888 VRASLYDDDVPSWST
+888 
-903 HANGFTLM
+903 
-911 CRWTSNGNGW
+911 GNK
-921 GAVAI
+921 A
-926 QRTILEYDY
+926 T
-935 DWTNGAVP
+935 DWTP
-943 AGSIGQMN
+943 A
-951 NSSNEYIYVRGGGK
+951 
-965 YAVTVYGNTGIE
+965 
-977 ITLRKA
+977 
-983 AYTTKEQTIYLKT
+983 
-996 EVTIPQVTL
+996 P
-1005 NKVKTELEDR
+1005 EDVENR

-1023 EIREGQISSKVTEAT
+1023 EIREGQISSKVIEAT

-1071 AANKANDA
+1071 ATNKANDA

-1099 VTIKES
+1099 VTVKES

-1201 FTFSTPAKV
+1201 FTFFTPAKV

-1653 NGSGWGTIAVQ
+1653 NGSGWGAIAVQ

-1862 AKIGGFQVQDNW
+1862 AKLGAWKIEDDAIKSNNI
-1874 LTSSDNKG
+1874 SSAKLLLEVSG
-1882 AIMIGDNSVRFL
+1882 TRFL
-1894 RINEYGVGNPSAA
+1894 RINEYGGVIGDDEVNDVKNP
-1907 LLQIRNDKGSA
+1907 LLSIRNDNQDC
-1918 VSLSGGSN
+1918 VSLSTYGKGGVALRIIANTS
-1926 KTVLS
+1926 
-1931 ILGNGASYAIES
+1931 GGGAIES
-1943 YGSHRIVQREGEKWD
+1943 YGSHLFGQRQYEKWD
-1958 APGVLIAGRVS
+1958 APGVLWAGRISSGGGISDRWGDGCYVS
-1969 ASGNIE
+1969 SVNRTDTGNYVFRHE
-1975 TTWGNGVT
+1975 
-1983 YIAAT
+1983 
-1988 KRGTGGYTIHHN
+1988 
-2000 LGHNNYYVMI
+2000 LGHTNYFIIATGVNENWTLCI
-2010 TPTVYWENGYSWAI
+2010 ISDKQANTFTV
-2024 GMILEKTNSYFQ
+2024 KTFHKDQGWINS
-2036 VDIVHPSGGSR
+2036 
-2047 NIAFEFVMMGRNK
+2047 AFEVAVIGRNRK
-2060 TTI
+2060 

>member
-359 TYILTNIR
+359 TYFLTNIR

-435 RITRVERKLTNICE
+435 RITRVERKLTNISE

-547 KFGNFVAGKDGS
+547 KFGNFIAGKDGS
-559 GGAITVDET
+559 GGAISVDET
-568 TNRTNLEMDE
+568 TNRTSLEMDE

-608 YDLTVSHVAALMG
+608 YDLTVSHVATLMG

-687 GGKITKVTDGGTYW
+687 GGKITKVADGGTYW

-715 QLICQ
+715 QVICQ

-743 LSKTDCEAGSAT
+743 LSKTDCERGSAT

-767 RTDTSRQKVQ
+767 RTDTSRQKAQ

-822 SGSGL
+822 SGPGL
-827 YGTNVFLKGMF
+827 YGTNVYLRGMF
-838 ILHSGKTVE
+838 VLRSGKTVE
-847 NAIADAS
+847 GEIAGAIDDIEIGGRNLILNSKEIEIAAS
-854 KRTDVIIDTTAL
+854 TDNYNYRNVYIFKETGEYTFSAELELSGTSRTQATAL
-866 DENTYY
+866 
-872 PVTMTLS
+872 
-879 SNGIVYTIE
+879 VY
-888 VRASLYDDDVPSWST
+888 
-903 HANGFTLM
+903 N
-911 CRWTSNGNGW
+911 NGNGGRLHEFTFDTQVRKSVTFKLNIANPNIW
-921 GAVAI
+921 LLLYAGIPGTTDGVGAKWKNVK
-926 QRTILEYDY
+926 LEKGNKAT
-935 DWTNGAVP
+935 DWTP
-943 AGSIGQMN
+943 A
-951 NSSNEYIYVRGGGK
+951 
-965 YAVTVYGNTGIE
+965 
-977 ITLRKA
+977 
-983 AYTTKEQTIYLKT
+983 
-996 EVTIPQVTL
+996 P
-1005 NKVKTELEDR
+1005 EDVENR

-1038 VAASNAKKSE
+1038 VAATNAKKSE

-1071 AANKANDA
+1071 ATNKANDA
-1079 ASSASAAAGSASSAA
+1079 ASSATAAAGSASSAA

-1168 TISRVSGVA
+1168 AISRVSGVA
-1177 GNPNSSGYCIK
+1177 GNPNSSGYCVK
-1188 ITSTGAASPGYGG
+1188 ITSTGAADPGWGG
-1201 FTFSTPAKV
+1201 FSFSVPTKA
-1210 NRVLVARFIANIPT
+1210 NRVLVARFIANIPV
-1224 GYTLNFATN
+1224 GRNIDFRTN
-1233 SLGNGSTSKWLTDHV
+1233 SLGNGNSHKWLTDRA
-1248 GTGKWTEYAYKVIY
+1248 GTGKWTEYAYKVIC
-1262 GSSGSL
+1262 GSSGSFGL
-1268 GNTMYFYLSDGATPT
+1268 TMYFNLSLGATPT

-1306 YIADAASK
+1306 YIADAAGK

-1325 KVLSDSIALKVDSST
+1325 KVLSDSIALKVDSAT
-1340 FNALGNR
+1340 FNSLGNR

-1353 AITVAQNAIEQRVT
+1353 AITVAQNSIEQRVT

-1404 GFTLFRIYRSTL
+1404 GFTLFKINRTTL
-1416 EFARVGTY
+1416 EFTRVGTY

-1434 NFINALNAID
+1434 NFVNALNAID
-1444 ANYVVAVISS
+1444 ANYIVAVISS

-1584 TIAANAAKRTHVII
+1584 SIAASAAKRTELWV
-1598 DATALD
+1598 DATSLD
-1604 ENTYYPVTIKMADTT
+1604 VNKYYPITIPLHTT
-1619 RPYTINVERGLWTTG
+1619 APYTITVERTLNAGYG

-1647 MCRWTS
+1647 MCRWRS
-1653 NGSGWGTIAVQ
+1653 NGGGWGTIAIQ
-1664 RTILEYAYSFAT
+1664 RTILEYAYSFSN
-1676 VVPVGSIGQMMN
+1676 VIPVGSISQISTN
-1688 SSNEY
+1688 SLEY

-1702 NVIVEGKTGVGIV
+1702 HVIVEGASGLNIV
-1715 LHTERFSQSNEAI
+1715 LRTGPYTGGGGQTI

-1758 FGISVFGKKIDFTG
+1758 FGLSIFGKNIDFTG

-1814 AKLDTTIIDGGHIKT
+1814 AKLDSTIIDGGHIKT

-1862 AKIGGFQVQDNW
+1862 AKLGAWKIEDDAIKSNNI
-1874 LTSSDNKG
+1874 SSAKLLLEVSG
-1882 AIMIGDNSVRFL
+1882 TRFL
-1894 RINEYGVGNPSAA
+1894 RINEYGGVSSQGAYPFLS
-1907 LLQIRNDKGSA
+1907 IRNDNQDCINLSTYGKGGVA
-1918 VSLSGGSN
+1918 LRIIANTSGG
-1926 KTVLS
+1926 
-1931 ILGNGASYAIES
+1931 GAIES
-1943 YGSHRIVQREGEKWD
+1943 YGSHLFGQRQYEKWD
-1958 APGVLIAGRVS
+1958 APGVLWAGRISSGGGISDRWGDGCYVS
-1969 ASGNIE
+1969 SVNRTDTGNYVFRHE
-1975 TTWGNGVT
+1975 
-1983 YIAAT
+1983 
-1988 KRGTGGYTIHHN
+1988 
-2000 LGHNNYYVMI
+2000 LGHTNYFIIATGVNENWTLCI
-2010 TPTVYWENGYSWAI
+2010 ISDKQANTFTV
-2024 GMILEKTNSYFQ
+2024 KTFHKDQGWINS
-2036 VDIVHPSGGSR
+2036 
-2047 NIAFEFVMMGRNK
+2047 AFEVAVIGRNRK
-2060 TTI
+2060 

>member
-359 TYILTNIR
+359 TYFLTNIR

-435 RITRVERKLTNICE
+435 RITRVERKLTNISE

-547 KFGNFVAGKDGS
+547 KFGNFIAGKDGS
-559 GGAITVDET
+559 GGAISVDET
-568 TNRTNLEMDE
+568 TNRTSLEMDE

-608 YDLTVSHVAALMG
+608 YDLTVSHVATLMG

-687 GGKITKVTDGGTYW
+687 GGKITKVADGGTYW

-715 QLICQ
+715 QVICQ

-743 LSKTDCEAGSAT
+743 LSKTDCERGSAT

-767 RTDTSRQKVQ
+767 RTDTSRQKAQ

-822 SGSGL
+822 SGPGL
-827 YGTNVFLKGMF
+827 YGTNVYLRGMF
-838 ILHSGKTVE
+838 VLRSGKTVE
-847 NAIADAS
+847 GEIAGAIDDIEIGGRNLILNSKEIEIAAS
-854 KRTDVIIDTTAL
+854 TDNYNYRNVYIFKETGEYTFSAELELSGTSRTQATAL
-866 DENTYY
+866 
-872 PVTMTLS
+872 
-879 SNGIVYTIE
+879 VY
-888 VRASLYDDDVPSWST
+888 
-903 HANGFTLM
+903 N
-911 CRWTSNGNGW
+911 NGNGGRLHEFTFDTQVRKSVTFKLNIANPNIW
-921 GAVAI
+921 LLLYAGIPGTTDGVGAKWKNVK
-926 QRTILEYDY
+926 LEKGNKAT
-935 DWTNGAVP
+935 DWTP
-943 AGSIGQMN
+943 A
-951 NSSNEYIYVRGGGK
+951 
-965 YAVTVYGNTGIE
+965 
-977 ITLRKA
+977 
-983 AYTTKEQTIYLKT
+983 
-996 EVTIPQVTL
+996 P
-1005 NKVKTELEDR
+1005 EDVENR

-1071 AANKANDA
+1071 ATNKANDA

-1153 LNGISVYNNA
+1153 LNGISVYNNS

-1188 ITSTGAASPGYGG
+1188 ITSTGAVDPGWGG
-1201 FTFSTPAKV
+1201 FSFKTTAKA

-1224 GYTLNFATN
+1224 GYSIKFATN
-1233 SLGNGSTSKWLTDHV
+1233 SLGSGSKDKWLTDNV
-1248 GTGKWTEYAYKVIY
+1248 GTGKWTEYAYKVTC
-1262 GSSGSL
+1262 GSSGTFST
-1268 GNTMYFYLSDGATPT
+1268 TMFFYLRDGATPT
-1283 DANPLIWY
+1283 DANPLVWY

-1367 KTEYNKVGRLVAFG
+1367 KTEYNKVGRLVTFG
-1381 TNTDALATS
+1381 ANADADASATS
-1390 YVMLNDKQITHAGR
+1390 YVMINDYRLNNGGK
-1404 GFTLFRIYRSTL
+1404 GFTLFKINRTTL
-1416 EFARVGTY
+1416 ELSRVGTY

-1444 ANYVVAVISS
+1444 ATYVVVVISS
-1454 DAIAI
+1454 VNIAI

-1584 TIAANAAKRTHVII
+1584 SIAANAAKRTSLWV
-1598 DATALD
+1598 DATSLD
-1604 ENTYYPVTIKMADTT
+1604 ENKYYPITIKLHTT
-1619 RPYTINVERGLWTTG
+1619 VPYIITVQRSLDSTLG
-1634 KPSWSTHEGGFSV
+1634 KPSWSTHTGGFSV
-1647 MCRWTS
+1647 MCRWRS
-1653 NGSGWGTIAVQ
+1653 NGSGWGTIPVK
-1664 RTILEYAYSFAT
+1664 RTILDFTFGHAT
-1676 VVPVGSIGQMMN
+1676 AEPVGSIGQMTN
-1688 SSNEY
+1688 DSLEY
-1693 VYVRGGSKY
+1693 IYVRGGSRY
-1702 NVIVEGKTGVGIV
+1702 HVGVEGNAGVAIV
-1715 LHTERFSQSNEAI
+1715 LRTAAYTINNQTI

-1733 VTRPQVDLLQRPT
+1733 VTRPQVDLEQRPT
-1746 TDTIKSQITLDG
+1746 TDMIKSQITLDG
-1758 FGISVFGKKIDFTG
+1758 FGITVFGKKIDFTG

-1814 AKLDTTIIDGGHIKT
+1814 AKLDSTIIDGGHIKT

-1862 AKIGGFQVQDNW
+1862 AKLGAWKIEDDAIKSNNI
-1874 LTSSDNKG
+1874 SSAKLLLEVSG
-1882 AIMIGDNSVRFL
+1882 TRFL
-1894 RINEYGVGNPSAA
+1894 RINEYGGVSSQGAYPFLS
-1907 LLQIRNDKGSA
+1907 IRNDNQDCINLSTYGKGGVA
-1918 VSLSGGSN
+1918 LRIIANTSGG
-1926 KTVLS
+1926 
-1931 ILGNGASYAIES
+1931 GAIES
-1943 YGSHRIVQREGEKWD
+1943 YGSHLFGQRQYEKWD
-1958 APGVLIAGRVS
+1958 APGVLWAGRISSGGGISDRWGDGCYVS
-1969 ASGNIE
+1969 SVNRTDTGNYVFRHE
-1975 TTWGNGVT
+1975 
-1983 YIAAT
+1983 
-1988 KRGTGGYTIHHN
+1988 
-2000 LGHNNYYVMI
+2000 LGHTNYFIIATGVNENWTLCI
-2010 TPTVYWENGYSWAI
+2010 ISDKQANTFTV
-2024 GMILEKTNSYFQ
+2024 KTFHKDQGWINS
-2036 VDIVHPSGGSR
+2036 
-2047 NIAFEFVMMGRNK
+2047 AFEVAVIGRNRK
-2060 TTI
+2060 

>member
-547 KFGNFVAGKDGS
+547 KFGNFVAGKEGS
-559 GGAITVDET
+559 GGAISVDET
-568 TNRTNLEMDE
+568 TNRTSLEMDE

-608 YDLTVSHVAALMG
+608 YDLTVSHVATLMG

-720 VFTGKSAKR
+720 AFTGKSAKR

-767 RTDTSRQKVQ
+767 RTDTSRQKAQ
-777 IDCAIGDNA
+777 IDCGIGDNA

-827 YGTNVFLKGMF
+827 YGTNVYLRGMF
-838 ILHSGKTVE
+838 VLRSGKTVE
-847 NAIADAS
+847 GEIAGAIDDIEIGGRNLILNS
-854 KRTDVIIDTTAL
+854 KEIEIAATTGNYNYRNVYVFKETGEYTFSAELELSGTSRTQATALVYNNGNSGRLHEFTFDTQARKSVTFKLNIANPNIWLLLYAGISGTTAGVGAKWKNVKL
-866 DENTYY
+866 EK
-872 PVTMTLS
+872 
-879 SNGIVYTIE
+879 
-888 VRASLYDDDVPSWST
+888 
-903 HANGFTLM
+903 
-911 CRWTSNGNGW
+911 GNK
-921 GAVAI
+921 A
-926 QRTILEYDY
+926 T
-935 DWTNGAVP
+935 DWTP
-943 AGSIGQMN
+943 A
-951 NSSNEYIYVRGGGK
+951 
-965 YAVTVYGNTGIE
+965 
-977 ITLRKA
+977 
-983 AYTTKEQTIYLKT
+983 
-996 EVTIPQVTL
+996 P
-1005 NKVKTELEDR
+1005 EDVENR

-1071 AANKANDA
+1071 ATNKANDA

-1099 VTIKES
+1099 VTVKES

-1233 SLGNGSTSKWLTDHV
+1233 SLGNGNTSKWLTDHV

-1262 GSSGSL
+1262 GSSGSF
-1268 GNTMYFYLSDGATPT
+1268 GITMYFYLSGGATPT

-1367 KTEYNKVGRLVAFG
+1367 KTEYNKVGRLVAYG

-1404 GFTLFRIYRSTL
+1404 GFTLFKINRTTL

-1434 NFINALNAID
+1434 NFVNALNAID

-1466 LAAYGG
+1466 LANYGG

-1523 FGGGNFATALTNA
+1523 FGGGNFATALSTA
-1536 ETRITQ
+1536 ETRISQ

-1584 TIAANAAKRTHVII
+1584 SIAASAAKRTELWV
-1598 DATALD
+1598 DATSLD
-1604 ENTYYPVTIKMADTT
+1604 VNKYYPITIPLHTT
-1619 RPYTINVERGLWTTG
+1619 APYTITVERTLNANYG
-1634 KPSWSTHEGGFSV
+1634 KPSWSTHTGGFSV
-1647 MCRWTS
+1647 MCRWRS
-1653 NGSGWGTIAVQ
+1653 NGNGWGTIDIQ
-1664 RTILEYAYSFAT
+1664 RTILEYDYQFST
-1676 VVPVGSIGQMMN
+1676 VIPVGSIGQVST
-1688 SSNEY
+1688 SSMEY

-1702 NVIVEGKTGVGIV
+1702 HVIVEGASGLNIV
-1715 LHTERFSQSNEAI
+1715 LRTEPYYGGGGQSI

-1849 TNITTGKLTVTNG
+1849 TDITTGRLHVTSG
-1862 AKIGGFQVQDNW
+1862 AKIGEWDVTATG
-1874 LTSSDNKG
+1874 LAITSQNDANILLNMSGTK
-1882 AIMIGDNSVRFL
+1882 FL
-1894 RINEYGVGNPSAA
+1894 RINENKYSSLISA
-1907 LLQIRNDKGSA
+1907 RNDSGSIF
-1918 VSLSGGSN
+1918 SLSVYGS
-1926 KTVLS
+1926 
-1931 ILGNGASYAIES
+1931 GNGLDIVANGGEKNYGYAIKS
-1943 YGSHRIVQREGEKWD
+1943 AGQHQFYQRSGDIWN
-1958 APGVLIAGRVS
+1958 APGVLWAGIIDGN
-1969 ASGNIE
+1969 GNISRS
-1975 TTWGNGVT
+1975 WGNGCTVSRIYRNGAGDYVIEHNAGSE
-1983 YIAAT
+1983 YIPIAT
-1988 KRGTGGYTIHHN
+1988 AIHGVWSIASVSDVNHN
-2000 LGHNNYYVMI
+2000 YFHVRTFHKDGNY
-2010 TPTVYWENGYSWAI
+2010 GDSWSCVAI
-2024 GMILEKTNSYFQ
+2024 I
-2036 VDIVHPSGGSR
+2036 
-2047 NIAFEFVMMGRNK
+2047 GRNR
-2060 TTI
+2060 I

>member
-359 TYILTNIR
+359 TYFLTNIR

-435 RITRVERKLTNICE
+435 RITRVERKLTNISE

-547 KFGNFVAGKDGS
+547 KFGNFIAGKDGS
-559 GGAITVDET
+559 GGAISVDET
-568 TNRTNLEMDE
+568 TNRTSLEMDE

-608 YDLTVSHVAALMG
+608 YDLTVSHVATLMG

-687 GGKITKVTDGGTYW
+687 GGKITKVADGGTYW

-715 QLICQ
+715 QVICQ

-743 LSKTDCEAGSAT
+743 LSKTDCERGSAT

-767 RTDTSRQKVQ
+767 RTDTSRQKAQ

-822 SGSGL
+822 SGPGL
-827 YGTNVFLKGMF
+827 YGTNVYLRGMF
-838 ILHSGKTVE
+838 VLRSGKTVE
-847 NAIADAS
+847 GEIAGAIDDIEIGGRNLILNSKEIEIAAS
-854 KRTDVIIDTTAL
+854 TDNYNYRNVYIFKETGEYTFSAELELSGTSRTQATAL
-866 DENTYY
+866 
-872 PVTMTLS
+872 
-879 SNGIVYTIE
+879 VY
-888 VRASLYDDDVPSWST
+888 
-903 HANGFTLM
+903 N
-911 CRWTSNGNGW
+911 NGNGGRLHEFTFDTQVRKSVTFKLNIANPNIW
-921 GAVAI
+921 LLLYAGIPGTTDGVGAKWKNVK
-926 QRTILEYDY
+926 LEKGNKAT
-935 DWTNGAVP
+935 DWTP
-943 AGSIGQMN
+943 A
-951 NSSNEYIYVRGGGK
+951 
-965 YAVTVYGNTGIE
+965 
-977 ITLRKA
+977 
-983 AYTTKEQTIYLKT
+983 
-996 EVTIPQVTL
+996 P
-1005 NKVKTELEDR
+1005 EDVENR

-1038 VAASNAKKSE
+1038 VAATNAKKSE

-1071 AANKANDA
+1071 ATNKANDA
-1079 ASSASAAAGSASSAA
+1079 ASSATAAAGSASSAA

-1168 TISRVSGVA
+1168 AISRVSGVA

-1188 ITSTGAASPGYGG
+1188 ITSTGAADPGWGG
-1201 FTFSTPAKV
+1201 FSFSVPTKA
-1210 NRVLVARFIANIPT
+1210 NRVLVARFITNIPV
-1224 GYTLNFATN
+1224 GRNIDFRTN
-1233 SLGNGSTSKWLTDHV
+1233 SLGNGNSHKWLTDRA
-1248 GTGKWTEYAYKVIY
+1248 GTGKWTEYAYKVIC
-1262 GSSGSL
+1262 GSSGSFGL
-1268 GNTMYFYLSDGATPT
+1268 TMYFNLSLGATPT

-1306 YIADAASK
+1306 YIADAAGK

-1325 KVLSDSIALKVDSST
+1325 KVLSDSIALKVDSAT
-1340 FNALGNR
+1340 FNSLGNR

-1353 AITVAQNAIEQRVT
+1353 AITVAQNSIEQRVT

-1404 GFTLFRIYRSTL
+1404 GFTLFKINRTTL
-1416 EFARVGTY
+1416 EFTRVGTY

-1434 NFINALNAID
+1434 NFVNALNAID
-1444 ANYVVAVISS
+1444 ANYIVAVISS

-1584 TIAANAAKRTHVII
+1584 SIAASAAKRTELWV
-1598 DATALD
+1598 DATSLD
-1604 ENTYYPVTIKMADTT
+1604 VNKYYPITIPLHTT
-1619 RPYTINVERGLWTTG
+1619 APYTITVERTLNASYG
-1634 KPSWSTHEGGFSV
+1634 KPSWSTHAGGFSV

-1653 NGSGWGTIAVQ
+1653 NGGGWGTIAIQ
-1664 RTILEYAYSFAT
+1664 RTILEYDYQFST
-1676 VVPVGSIGQMMN
+1676 VIPVGSISQVSTN
-1688 SSNEY
+1688 SMEY

-1702 NVIVEGKTGVGIV
+1702 HVIVEGASGLNIV
-1715 LHTERFSQSNEAI
+1715 LRTEPYYGGGGQSI

-1733 VTRPQVDLLQRPT
+1733 VTRPQIDLLQRPT

-1814 AKLDTTIIDGGHIKT
+1814 AKLDSTIIDGGHIKT

-1862 AKIGGFQVQDNW
+1862 AKLGAWKIEDDAIKSNNI
-1874 LTSSDNKG
+1874 SSAKLLLEVSG
-1882 AIMIGDNSVRFL
+1882 TRFL
-1894 RINEYGVGNPSAA
+1894 RINEYGGVSSQGAYPFLS
-1907 LLQIRNDKGSA
+1907 IRNDNQDCINLSTYGKGGVA
-1918 VSLSGGSN
+1918 LRIIANTSGG
-1926 KTVLS
+1926 
-1931 ILGNGASYAIES
+1931 GAIES
-1943 YGSHRIVQREGEKWD
+1943 YGSHLFGQRQYEKWD
-1958 APGVLIAGRVS
+1958 APGVLWAGRISSGGGISDRWGDGCYVS
-1969 ASGNIE
+1969 SVNRTDTGNYVFRHE
-1975 TTWGNGVT
+1975 
-1983 YIAAT
+1983 
-1988 KRGTGGYTIHHN
+1988 
-2000 LGHNNYYVMI
+2000 LGHTNYFIIATGVNENWTLCI
-2010 TPTVYWENGYSWAI
+2010 ISDKQANTFTV
-2024 GMILEKTNSYFQ
+2024 KTFHKDQGWINS
-2036 VDIVHPSGGSR
+2036 
-2047 NIAFEFVMMGRNK
+2047 AFEVAVIGRNRK
-2060 TTI
+2060 

>member
-523 TAFGVITFVKGFV
+523 TAFGIITFVKGFV

-547 KFGNFVAGKDGS
+547 KFGNFVAGKDGK

-608 YDLTVSHVAALMG
+608 YDLTVSHVATLMG

-637 AGEGMKLYKTI
+637 AGEGMKLYKAI

-720 VFTGKSAKR
+720 AFTGKSTKR

-767 RTDTSRQKVQ
+767 RTDTSRQKAQ

-798 SLSGKL
+798 SLAGKL

-822 SGSGL
+822 SGPGL
-827 YGTNVFLKGMF
+827 YGTNVYLRGMF
-838 ILHSGKTVE
+838 VLRSGKTVE
-847 NAIADAS
+847 GEIAGAIDDIEIGGRNLLMNTKSFAGWKNMNGATLLSETYQELTIVNQGGSWVRFEQDYSFEAGQTYS
-854 KRTDVIIDTTAL
+854 LSAFVRSTTGG
-866 DENTYY
+866 T
-872 PVTMTLS
+872 TL
-879 SNGIVYTIE
+879 Y
-888 VRASLYDDDVPSWST
+888 
-903 HANGFTLM
+903 
-911 CRWTSNGNGW
+911 
-921 GAVAI
+921 AVAPGNSKELTRNLSTEW
-926 QRTILEYDY
+926 QRVSHTFTITEDVVSPAYFVIPNGTNSTGSLQICGYKLEKGNKAT
-935 DWTNGAVP
+935 DWTP
-943 AGSIGQMN
+943 A
-951 NSSNEYIYVRGGGK
+951 
-965 YAVTVYGNTGIE
+965 
-977 ITLRKA
+977 
-983 AYTTKEQTIYLKT
+983 
-996 EVTIPQVTL
+996 P
-1005 NKVKTELEDR
+1005 EDVENR

-1071 AANKANDA
+1071 ATNKANDA

-1099 VTIKES
+1099 VTVKES

-1153 LNGISVYNNA
+1153 LNDIKVYNRISG
-1163 ANGKV
+1163 GKV

-1188 ITSTGAASPGYGG
+1188 ITTAGAADPDHGG
-1201 FTFSTPAKV
+1201 FYFATPTKA
-1210 NRVLVARFIANIPT
+1210 NRVLVARFIANVPT
-1224 GYTLNFATN
+1224 GYTITFGTN
-1233 SLGNGSTSKWLTDHV
+1233 TIGNGSTSKWLTDHV
-1248 GTGKWTEYAYKVIY
+1248 GTGKWTEYAYKVTC
-1262 GSSGSL
+1262 GSSGTFSS
-1268 GNTMYFYLSDGATPT
+1268 TMFFYLSGGATPT

-1381 TNTDALATS
+1381 TNIDVPAES
-1390 YVMLNDKQITHAGR
+1390 YVMLNDTKIIWGSR
-1404 GFTLFRIYRSTL
+1404 GFTLFKINRTSL
-1416 EFARVGTY
+1416 EFTKVGAY

-1434 NFINALNAID
+1434 NFVNALNAID
-1444 ANYVVAVISS
+1444 ANYVVVVISY

-1584 TIAANAAKRTHVII
+1584 SIAASAAKRTELWV
-1598 DATALD
+1598 DARSLD
-1604 ENTYYPVTIKMADTT
+1604 ENKYYPITIKLHTT
-1619 RPYTINVERGLWTTG
+1619 VPYIITVQRSLDSTLG
-1634 KPSWSTHEGGFSV
+1634 KPSWSTHNGGFSV
-1647 MCRWTS
+1647 MCRWRS
-1653 NGSGWGTIAVQ
+1653 NGAGWGTISNK
-1664 RTILEYAYSFAT
+1664 RTILDFAYLWSN
-1676 VVPVGSIGQMMN
+1676 VVPVGSIGQMTN
-1688 SSNEY
+1688 DSLEY
-1693 VYVRGGSKY
+1693 IYVRGGSRY
-1702 NVIVEGKTGVGIV
+1702 HVGVEGNAGVAIV
-1715 LHTERFSQSNEAI
+1715 LRTAAYTNNNQTI

-1733 VTRPQVDLLQRPT
+1733 VTRPQVDLEQRPT

-1758 FGISVFGKKIDFTG
+1758 FGLSIFGKKIDFTG
-1772 QVTFN
+1772 LVTFN

-1814 AKLDTTIIDGGHIKT
+1814 AKLDSTIIDGGHIKT

-1849 TNITTGKLTVTNG
+1849 TDITTGRLHVTSG
-1862 AKIGGFQVQDNW
+1862 AKIGEWDVTATG
-1874 LTSSDNKG
+1874 LAITSQNDANILLNMSGTK
-1882 AIMIGDNSVRFL
+1882 FL
-1894 RINEYGVGNPSAA
+1894 RINENKYSSLISA
-1907 LLQIRNDKGSA
+1907 RNDSGSIF
-1918 VSLSGGSN
+1918 SLSVYGS
-1926 KTVLS
+1926 
-1931 ILGNGASYAIES
+1931 GNGLDIVANGGEKNYGYAIKS
-1943 YGSHRIVQREGEKWD
+1943 AGQHQFYQRSGDIWN
-1958 APGVLIAGRVS
+1958 APGVLWAGIIDGN
-1969 ASGNIE
+1969 GNISRS
-1975 TTWGNGVT
+1975 WGNGCTVSRT
-1983 YIAAT
+1983 YRNGAGDYVIEHNAGSEYIPIATA
-1988 KRGTGGYTIHHN
+1988 IHGVWSIASVSDVNHN
-2000 LGHNNYYVMI
+2000 YFHVRTFHKDGNY
-2010 TPTVYWENGYSWAI
+2010 GDSWSCVAI
-2024 GMILEKTNSYFQ
+2024 I
-2036 VDIVHPSGGSR
+2036 
-2047 NIAFEFVMMGRNK
+2047 GRNR
-2060 TTI
+2060 I

>member
-21 SSRWSEEV
+21 SSRWSEEI

-64 EARPKKTNTQKYTY
+64 EYRPKKTNTQKYTY

-114 MEYLQKLVDNMN
+114 MEYLEKLVANMN

-559 GGAITVDET
+559 GGAISVDET
-568 TNRTNLEMDE
+568 TNRTSLEMDE

-589 VNSDKATTLNLVVE
+589 VNSDKATTVNLVVE

-608 YDLTVSHVAALMG
+608 YDLTVSHVATLMG

-648 DGSWNMELDNLVV
+648 DGNWNLEVDNLVV

-720 VFTGKSAKR
+720 AFTGKSAKR

-767 RTDTSRQKVQ
+767 RTDTSRQKAQ

-822 SGSGL
+822 SGPGL
-827 YGTNVFLKGMF
+827 YGTNVYLRGMF
-838 ILHSGKTVE
+838 VLRSGKTVE
-847 NAIADAS
+847 GEIAGAIDDIEIGGRNLILNS
-854 KRTDVIIDTTAL
+854 KEIEIAATTDNYNYRNVYVFKETGEYTFSAEL
-866 DENTYY
+866 E
-872 PVTMTLS
+872 LS
-879 SNGIVYTIE
+879 GTSGTQATVLVY
-888 VRASLYDDDVPSWST
+888 
-903 HANGFTLM
+903 N
-911 CRWTSNGNGW
+911 NGNARRIHEFTFDTQARKSVTFKLDIANPNIWLLLYAGIPGHTTDI
-921 GAVAI
+921 GAKWKNVK
-926 QRTILEYDY
+926 LEKGNKAT
-935 DWTNGAVP
+935 DWTP
-943 AGSIGQMN
+943 A
-951 NSSNEYIYVRGGGK
+951 
-965 YAVTVYGNTGIE
+965 
-977 ITLRKA
+977 
-983 AYTTKEQTIYLKT
+983 
-996 EVTIPQVTL
+996 P
-1005 NKVKTELEDR
+1005 EDVENR

-1071 AANKANDA
+1071 ATNKANDA

-1099 VTIKES
+1099 VTVKES

-1153 LNGISVYNNA
+1153 LNDIKVYNRISG
-1163 ANGKV
+1163 GKV

-1188 ITSTGAASPGYGG
+1188 IATAGAADPDHGG
-1201 FTFSTPAKV
+1201 FYFATPTKA
-1210 NRVLVARFIANIPT
+1210 NRVLVARFIANVPT
-1224 GYTLNFATN
+1224 GYTITFGTN
-1233 SLGNGSTSKWLTDHV
+1233 TIGNGSTSKWLTGHV
-1248 GTGKWTEYAYKVIY
+1248 GTGKWTEYAYKVIC
-1262 GSSGSL
+1262 GSSGTFSS
-1268 GNTMYFYLSDGATPT
+1268 TMFFYLSGGATPT

-1381 TNTDALATS
+1381 TNIDVPAES
-1390 YVMLNDKQITHAGR
+1390 YVMLNDTKIIWGSR
-1404 GFTLFRIYRSTL
+1404 GFTLFKINRTSL
-1416 EFARVGTY
+1416 EFTKVGAY

-1434 NFINALNAID
+1434 NFVNALNAID
-1444 ANYVVAVISS
+1444 ANYVVVVISY

-1523 FGGGNFATALTNA
+1523 FGGGNFATALSTA

-1584 TIAANAAKRTHVII
+1584 SIAASAAKRTELWV
-1598 DATALD
+1598 DATSLD
-1604 ENTYYPVTIKMADTT
+1604 VNKYYPITIPLHTT
-1619 RPYTINVERGLWTTG
+1619 APYTITVERTLNASYG
-1634 KPSWSTHEGGFSV
+1634 KPSWSTHTGGFSV

-1653 NGSGWGTIAVQ
+1653 NGGGWGTIAIQ
-1664 RTILEYAYSFAT
+1664 RTILEYDYQFST
-1676 VVPVGSIGQMMN
+1676 VIPVGSISQVST
-1688 SSNEY
+1688 SSMEY

-1702 NVIVEGKTGVGIV
+1702 HVIVEGASGLNIV
-1715 LHTERFSQSNEAI
+1715 LRTEPYYGGGGQSI

-1733 VTRPQVDLLQRPT
+1733 VTRPQINLLQRPT

-1814 AKLDTTIIDGGHIKT
+1814 AKLDSTIIDGGHIKT

-1849 TNITTGKLTVTNG
+1849 TDITTGRLTVTNG
-1862 AKIGGFQVQDNW
+1862 AKLGAWKIEDDAIKSNNI
-1874 LTSSDNKG
+1874 SSAKLLLEVSG
-1882 AIMIGDNSVRFL
+1882 TRFL
-1894 RINEYGVGNPSAA
+1894 RINEYGGVSSQGAYPFLS
-1907 LLQIRNDKGSA
+1907 IRNDNQDCINLSTYGKGGVA
-1918 VSLSGGSN
+1918 LRIIANTSGG
-1926 KTVLS
+1926 
-1931 ILGNGASYAIES
+1931 GAIES
-1943 YGSHRIVQREGEKWD
+1943 YGSHLFGQRQYEKWD
-1958 APGVLIAGRVS
+1958 APGVLWAGRISSGGGISDRWGDGCYVS
-1969 ASGNIE
+1969 SVNRTDTGNYVFRHE
-1975 TTWGNGVT
+1975 
-1983 YIAAT
+1983 
-1988 KRGTGGYTIHHN
+1988 
-2000 LGHNNYYVMI
+2000 LGHTNYFIIATGVNENWTLCI
-2010 TPTVYWENGYSWAI
+2010 ISDKQANTFTV
-2024 GMILEKTNSYFQ
+2024 KTFHKDQGWINS
-2036 VDIVHPSGGSR
+2036 
-2047 NIAFEFVMMGRNK
+2047 AFEVAVIGRNRK
-2060 TTI
+2060 

>member
-114 MEYLQKLVDNMN
+114 MEYLEKLVDNMN

-273 RSKEET
+273 RSEEKT

-284 DYTVYYVKDNN
+284 DYTVYYVKDND

-523 TAFGVITFVKGFV
+523 TAFGIITFVKGFV

-608 YDLTVSHVAALMG
+608 YDLTVSHVATLMG

-648 DGSWNMELDNLVV
+648 DGSWNMELDKLVV
-661 RKLFTVF
+661 RKLFSVF

-720 VFTGKSAKR
+720 AFTGKSAKR

-767 RTDTSRQKVQ
+767 RTDTSRQKAQ

-798 SLSGKL
+798 SLAGKL

-822 SGSGL
+822 SGPGL
-827 YGTNVFLKGMF
+827 YGTNVYLRGMF
-838 ILHSGKTVE
+838 VLRSGKTVE
-847 NAIADAS
+847 GEIAGAIDDIEIGGRNLLMNTKSFAGWKNMNGATLLSETYQELTIVNQGGSWVRFEQDYSFEAGQTYS
-854 KRTDVIIDTTAL
+854 LSAFVRSTTGG
-866 DENTYY
+866 T
-872 PVTMTLS
+872 TL
-879 SNGIVYTIE
+879 Y
-888 VRASLYDDDVPSWST
+888 
-903 HANGFTLM
+903 
-911 CRWTSNGNGW
+911 
-921 GAVAI
+921 AVAPGNSKELTRNLSTEW
-926 QRTILEYDY
+926 QRVSHTFTITEDVVSPAYFVIPNGTNSTGSLQICGYKLEKGNKAT
-935 DWTNGAVP
+935 DWTP
-943 AGSIGQMN
+943 A
-951 NSSNEYIYVRGGGK
+951 
-965 YAVTVYGNTGIE
+965 
-977 ITLRKA
+977 
-983 AYTTKEQTIYLKT
+983 
-996 EVTIPQVTL
+996 P
-1005 NKVKTELEDR
+1005 EDVENR

-1071 AANKANDA
+1071 ATNKANDA

-1153 LNGISVYNNA
+1153 LNDIKVYNRISG
-1163 ANGKV
+1163 GKV

-1188 ITSTGAASPGYGG
+1188 ITTAGAADPDHGG
-1201 FTFSTPAKV
+1201 FYFATPTKA
-1210 NRVLVARFIANIPT
+1210 NRVLVARFIANVPT
-1224 GYTLNFATN
+1224 GYTITFGTN
-1233 SLGNGSTSKWLTDHV
+1233 IIGNGSTSKWLTDHV
-1248 GTGKWTEYAYKVIY
+1248 GTGKWTEYAYKVTC
-1262 GSSGSL
+1262 GSSGTFSS
-1268 GNTMYFYLSDGATPT
+1268 TMFFYLSGGATPT

-1314 YTTKTTYEAGI
+1314 YTTKITYEAGI

-1367 KTEYNKVGRLVAFG
+1367 KTEYNKVGRLVAYG

-1404 GFTLFRIYRSTL
+1404 GFTLFKINRTTL

-1434 NFINALNAID
+1434 NFVNALNAID

-1466 LAAYGG
+1466 LVAYGG

-1477 TATRRSYVL
+1477 ATTRRSYVL

-1523 FGGGNFATALTNA
+1523 FGGGNFATALSTA
-1536 ETRITQ
+1536 ETRISQ

-1584 TIAANAAKRTHVII
+1584 SIAASAAKRTELWV
-1598 DATALD
+1598 DATSLD
-1604 ENTYYPVTIKMADTT
+1604 VNKYYPITIPLHTT
-1619 RPYTINVERGLWTTG
+1619 APYTITVERTLNANYG
-1634 KPSWSTHEGGFSV
+1634 KPSWSTHAGGFSV
-1647 MCRWTS
+1647 MCRWRS
-1653 NGSGWGTIAVQ
+1653 NGNGWGTIAIQ
-1664 RTILEYAYSFAT
+1664 RTILEYDYQFST
-1676 VVPVGSIGQMMN
+1676 VIPVGSISQVSTN
-1688 SSNEY
+1688 SMEY

-1702 NVIVEGKTGVGIV
+1702 HVIVEGASGLNIV
-1715 LHTERFSQSNEAI
+1715 LRTEPYYGGGGQSI

-1849 TNITTGKLTVTNG
+1849 TDITTGRLHVTSG
-1862 AKIGGFQVQDNW
+1862 AKIGEWDVTATG
-1874 LTSSDNKG
+1874 LAITSQNDANILLNMSGTK
-1882 AIMIGDNSVRFL
+1882 FL
-1894 RINEYGVGNPSAA
+1894 RINENKYSSLISA
-1907 LLQIRNDKGSA
+1907 RNDSGSIF
-1918 VSLSGGSN
+1918 SLSVYGS
-1926 KTVLS
+1926 
-1931 ILGNGASYAIES
+1931 GNGLDIVANGGEKNYGYAIKS
-1943 YGSHRIVQREGEKWD
+1943 AGQHQFYQRSGDIWN
-1958 APGVLIAGRVS
+1958 APGVLWAGIIDGN
-1969 ASGNIE
+1969 GNISRS
-1975 TTWGNGVT
+1975 WGNGCTVSRIYRNGAGDYVIEHNAGSE
-1983 YIAAT
+1983 YIPIAT
-1988 KRGTGGYTIHHN
+1988 AIHGVWSIASVSDVNHN
-2000 LGHNNYYVMI
+2000 YFHVRTFHKDGNY
-2010 TPTVYWENGYSWAI
+2010 GDSWSCVAI
-2024 GMILEKTNSYFQ
+2024 I
-2036 VDIVHPSGGSR
+2036 
-2047 NIAFEFVMMGRNK
+2047 GRNR
-2060 TTI
+2060 I

>member
-1 MELVIYGRDGNI
+1 MVKINGVSFEKQYRRTTSRPIDSTKTWKSKEDAESYARNTDAEPYVPYNGQVISIEGEENAYILVKDDTISTEDGRQHYKLSPLITGDDAE
-13 KKKVSPDS
+13 KK
-21 SSRWSEEV
+21 
-29 ASEFVVNVNFTTWEF
+29 
-44 FILSVGDYIEVGGK
+44 Y
-58 RFSIKK
+58 
-64 EARPKKTNTQKYTY
+64 
-78 NISFYGREH
+78 
-87 DMQDLL
+87 
-93 FCRLNQGS
+93 
-101 DDLESV
+101 
-107 FAYDGTP
+107 
-114 MEYLQKLVDNMN
+114 
-126 RNADGVTWRVGEAI
+126 
-140 SANRQTINFNGLYCW
+140 
-155 DAAAEIAAAFETE
+155 
-168 WWLDGEYLN
+168 
-177 LSKCERGQ
+177 LSK
-185 RVTLGYMKGL
+185 
-195 KTGLTQT
+195 
-202 ENSDSIKWF
+202 
-211 TRLIPV
+211 
-217 GSTKNIDPSKYGFT
+217 
-231 HLQLPSRATHI
+231 
-242 DLNTQLGLKEHR
+242 
-254 EEKAFSGIFPHRL
+254 EK
-267 GTISSV
+267 
-273 RSKEET
+273 
-279 NEETG
+279 
-284 DYTVYYVKDNN
+284 
-295 LPFNPDDYMVSG
+295 
-307 KVIHITFESG
+307 
-317 DLSGREFECNWHN
+317 
-330 DTKEFEIINTYP
+330 
-342 DENTQ
+342 
-347 IPGGNLIPKAGD
+347 
-359 TYILTNIR
+359 
-367 MPDEYYPIAEQQF
+367 
-380 KQAVENYLKEYSRDI
+380 
-395 SIYSSDTDY
+395 
-404 IYVDKHAVPLLLGQR
+404 
-419 VRLED
+419 
-424 EQYFDKGYIDT
+424 
-435 RITRVERKLTNICE
+435 
-449 ASIDCSAAI
+449 
-458 STSWKSSVD
+458 
-467 SSLGNLQY
+467 
-475 VLGKQE
+475 
-481 AQSNLQVL
+481 
-489 KTGDSQEPSE
+489 
-499 YNVFSALRS
+499 
-508 VLEMS
+508 
-513 VRSLSRKYDD
+513 DD
-523 TAFGVITFVKGFV
+523 TASGIITFLKGIV
-536 SNAVSAFMKGA
+536 SNAVSTFMKGV
-547 KFGNFVAGKDGS
+547 KFGNFVSGAKGS

-568 TNRTNLEMDE
+568 TDRTNIEMDE
-578 GLFRDKVESAL
+578 GLFRDKVEAPNILASEK
-589 VNSDKATTLNLVVE
+589 VTTLNLLVKA
-603 ELAKM
+603 LAEAN
-608 YDLTVSHVAALMG
+608 DLTVSHVATLMG

-637 AGEGMKLYKTI
+637 AGEGMKLYKAI

-720 VFTGKSAKR
+720 AFTGKSAKR

-767 RTDTSRQKVQ
+767 RTDTSRQKAQ

-827 YGTNVFLKGMF
+827 YGTNVYLRGMF
-838 ILHSGKTVE
+838 VLRSGKTVE
-847 NAIADAS
+847 GEIAGAIDDIEIGGRNLILNS
-854 KRTDVIIDTTAL
+854 KEIEIAATTGNYNYRNVYVFKETGEYTFSAELELSGTSKTQATALVYNNGNSGRLHEFTFDTQARKSVTFKLNIANPNIWLLLYAGISGTTA
-866 DENTYY
+866 
-872 PVTMTLS
+872 
-879 SNGIVYTIE
+879 GIGAKWKNVKLE
-888 VRASLYDDDVPSWST
+888 K
-903 HANGFTLM
+903 
-911 CRWTSNGNGW
+911 GNK
-921 GAVAI
+921 A
-926 QRTILEYDY
+926 T
-935 DWTNGAVP
+935 DWTP
-943 AGSIGQMN
+943 A
-951 NSSNEYIYVRGGGK
+951 
-965 YAVTVYGNTGIE
+965 
-977 ITLRKA
+977 
-983 AYTTKEQTIYLKT
+983 
-996 EVTIPQVTL
+996 P
-1005 NKVKTELEDR
+1005 EDVENR

-1038 VAASNAKKSE
+1038 VAATNAKKSE

-1071 AANKANDA
+1071 ATNKANDA

-1099 VTIKES
+1099 VTVKES

-1153 LNGISVYNNA
+1153 LNGISVYNNE

-1168 TISRVSGVA
+1168 TISRVSGVT

-1188 ITSTGAASPGYGG
+1188 ITSTGAAAPGYGG
-1201 FTFSTPAKV
+1201 FTFFTPAKV

-1224 GYTLNFATN
+1224 GYTVNFATN
-1233 SLGNGSTSKWLTDHV
+1233 SLGNGSSSKWLTDNV
-1248 GTGKWTEYAYKVIY
+1248 GTGKWIEYAYKVIY

-1268 GNTMYFYLSDGATPT
+1268 GNTMYFYLKDGATPT
-1283 DANPLIWY
+1283 DTNPLIWY

-1325 KVLSDSIALKVDSST
+1325 KVLSDSIALKVDSAT
-1340 FNALGNR
+1340 FNSLGNR
-1347 VSAAES
+1347 VSVAES

-1390 YVMLNDKQITHAGR
+1390 YVMLNDKQVTHAGR
-1404 GFTLFRIYRSTL
+1404 GFTLFKINRTTL
-1416 EFARVGTY
+1416 ELARVGTY

-1434 NFINALNAID
+1434 NFVNALNAID
-1444 ANYVVAVISS
+1444 ANYVAAVISS

-1500 WKQGGAGN
+1500 WKQGAAGN

-1584 TIAANAAKRTHVII
+1584 SIAANAAKRTEVII

-1604 ENTYYPVTIKMADTT
+1604 RNTYYPVTMGLSASGIV
-1619 RPYTINVERGLWTTG
+1619 YTIEVRASLYDGDV
-1634 KPSWSTHEGGFSV
+1634 PSWSTHNDGFTL

-1653 NGSGWGTIAVQ
+1653 NGNGWGAAVIQ
-1664 RTILEYAYSFAT
+1664 RTILEYQYYLAS
-1676 VVPVGSIGQMMN
+1676 VVPAGSIGQMNN

-1693 VYVRGGSKY
+1693 IYVRGGGKY
-1702 NVIVEGKTGVGIV
+1702 AVTIYGGVGIKV
-1715 LHTERFSQSNEAI
+1715 TLHKAAYTNNNQTV
-1728 DIKTE
+1728 DLKTE

-1777 SLNSALQS
+1777 SLNSDLQS

-1814 AKLDTTIIDGGHIKT
+1814 AKLDTTIVEGGHIKT

-1862 AKIGGFQVQDNW
+1862 AKLGAWKIEDDAIKSNNI
-1874 LTSSDNKG
+1874 SSAKLLLEVSG
-1882 AIMIGDNSVRFL
+1882 TRFL
-1894 RINEYGVGNPSAA
+1894 RINEYGGVSSQGAYPFLS
-1907 LLQIRNDKGSA
+1907 IRNDNQDCINLSTYGKGGVA
-1918 VSLSGGSN
+1918 LRIIANTSGG
-1926 KTVLS
+1926 
-1931 ILGNGASYAIES
+1931 GAIES
-1943 YGSHRIVQREGEKWD
+1943 YGSHLFGQRQYEKWD
-1958 APGVLIAGRVS
+1958 APGVLWAGRISSGGGISDRWGDGCYVS
-1969 ASGNIE
+1969 SVNRTDTGNYVFRHE
-1975 TTWGNGVT
+1975 
-1983 YIAAT
+1983 
-1988 KRGTGGYTIHHN
+1988 
-2000 LGHNNYYVMI
+2000 LGHTNYFIIATGVNENWTLCI
-2010 TPTVYWENGYSWAI
+2010 ISDKQANTFTV
-2024 GMILEKTNSYFQ
+2024 KTFHKDQGWINS
-2036 VDIVHPSGGSR
+2036 
-2047 NIAFEFVMMGRNK
+2047 AFEVAVIGRNRK
-2060 TTI
+2060 

>member
-114 MEYLQKLVDNMN
+114 MEYLEKLVDNMN

-273 RSKEET
+273 RSEEKT

-284 DYTVYYVKDNN
+284 DYTVYYVKDND

-523 TAFGVITFVKGFV
+523 TAFGIITFVKGFV

-608 YDLTVSHVAALMG
+608 YDLTVSHVATLMG

-648 DGSWNMELDNLVV
+648 DGSWNMELDKLVV
-661 RKLFTVF
+661 RKLFSVF

-720 VFTGKSAKR
+720 AFTGKSAKR

-767 RTDTSRQKVQ
+767 RTDTSRQKAQ

-798 SLSGKL
+798 SLAGKL

-822 SGSGL
+822 SGPGL
-827 YGTNVFLKGMF
+827 YGTNVYLRGMF
-838 ILHSGKTVE
+838 VLRSGKTVE
-847 NAIADAS
+847 GEIAGAIDDIEIGGRNLLMNTKSFAGWKNMNGATLLSETYQELTIVNQGGSWVRFEQDYSFEAGQTYS
-854 KRTDVIIDTTAL
+854 LSAFVRSTTGG
-866 DENTYY
+866 T
-872 PVTMTLS
+872 TL
-879 SNGIVYTIE
+879 Y
-888 VRASLYDDDVPSWST
+888 
-903 HANGFTLM
+903 
-911 CRWTSNGNGW
+911 
-921 GAVAI
+921 AVAPGNSKELTRNLSTEW
-926 QRTILEYDY
+926 QRVSHTFTITEDVVSPAYFVIPNGTNSTGSLQICGYKLEKGNKAT
-935 DWTNGAVP
+935 DWTP
-943 AGSIGQMN
+943 A
-951 NSSNEYIYVRGGGK
+951 
-965 YAVTVYGNTGIE
+965 
-977 ITLRKA
+977 
-983 AYTTKEQTIYLKT
+983 
-996 EVTIPQVTL
+996 P
-1005 NKVKTELEDR
+1005 EDVENR

-1071 AANKANDA
+1071 ATNKANDA

-1153 LNGISVYNNA
+1153 LNDIKVYNRISG
-1163 ANGKV
+1163 GKV

-1188 ITSTGAASPGYGG
+1188 ITTAGAADPDHGG
-1201 FTFSTPAKV
+1201 FYFATPTKA
-1210 NRVLVARFIANIPT
+1210 NRVLVARFIANVPT
-1224 GYTLNFATN
+1224 GYTITFGTN
-1233 SLGNGSTSKWLTDHV
+1233 IIGNGSTSKWLTDHV
-1248 GTGKWTEYAYKVIY
+1248 GTGKWTEYAYKVTC
-1262 GSSGSL
+1262 GSSGTFSS
-1268 GNTMYFYLSDGATPT
+1268 TMFFYLSGGATPT

-1314 YTTKTTYEAGI
+1314 YTTKITYEAGI

-1367 KTEYNKVGRLVAFG
+1367 KTEYNKVGRLVAYG

-1404 GFTLFRIYRSTL
+1404 GFTLFKINRTTL

-1434 NFINALNAID
+1434 NFVNALNAID

-1466 LAAYGG
+1466 LVAYGG

-1477 TATRRSYVL
+1477 ATTRRSYVL

-1523 FGGGNFATALTNA
+1523 FGGGNFATALSTA
-1536 ETRITQ
+1536 ETRISQ

-1584 TIAANAAKRTHVII
+1584 SIAASAAKRTELWV
-1598 DATALD
+1598 DATSLD
-1604 ENTYYPVTIKMADTT
+1604 VNKYYPITIPLHTT
-1619 RPYTINVERGLWTTG
+1619 APYTITVERTLNANYG
-1634 KPSWSTHEGGFSV
+1634 KPSWSTHAGGFSV
-1647 MCRWTS
+1647 MCRWRS
-1653 NGSGWGTIAVQ
+1653 NGNGWGTIAIQ
-1664 RTILEYAYSFAT
+1664 RTILEYDYQFST
-1676 VVPVGSIGQMMN
+1676 VIPVGSISQVSTN
-1688 SSNEY
+1688 SMEY

-1702 NVIVEGKTGVGIV
+1702 HVIVEGASGLNIV
-1715 LHTERFSQSNEAI
+1715 LRTEPYYGGGGQSI

-1849 TNITTGKLTVTNG
+1849 TDITTGRLHVTSG
-1862 AKIGGFQVQDNW
+1862 AKIGEWDVTATG
-1874 LTSSDNKG
+1874 LAITSQNDANILLNMSGTK
-1882 AIMIGDNSVRFL
+1882 FL
-1894 RINEYGVGNPSAA
+1894 RINENKYSSLISA
-1907 LLQIRNDKGSA
+1907 RNDSGSIF
-1918 VSLSGGSN
+1918 SLSVYGS
-1926 KTVLS
+1926 
-1931 ILGNGASYAIES
+1931 GNGLDIVANGGEKNYGYAIKS
-1943 YGSHRIVQREGEKWD
+1943 AGQHQFYQRSGDIWN
-1958 APGVLIAGRVS
+1958 APGVLWAGIIDGN
-1969 ASGNIE
+1969 GNISRS
-1975 TTWGNGVT
+1975 WGNGCTVSRIYRNGVGDYVIEHNAGSE
-1983 YIAAT
+1983 YIPIAT
-1988 KRGTGGYTIHHN
+1988 AIHGVWSIASVSDVNHN
-2000 LGHNNYYVMI
+2000 YFHVRTFHKDGNY
-2010 TPTVYWENGYSWAI
+2010 GDSWSCVAI
-2024 GMILEKTNSYFQ
+2024 I
-2036 VDIVHPSGGSR
+2036 
-2047 NIAFEFVMMGRNK
+2047 GRNR
-2060 TTI
+2060 I

>member
-114 MEYLQKLVDNMN
+114 MEYLEKLVANMN

-380 KQAVENYLKEYSRDI
+380 KQVVENYLKEYSRDI

-523 TAFGVITFVKGFV
+523 TAFGIITFVKGFV

-559 GGAITVDET
+559 GGAISVDET
-568 TNRTNLEMDE
+568 ANRTSLEMDE

-589 VNSDKATTLNLVVE
+589 VNSDKVTTLNLVVE

-608 YDLTVSHVAALMG
+608 YDLTVSHVATLMG

-637 AGEGMKLYKTI
+637 AGEGMKLYKAI

-720 VFTGKSAKR
+720 AFTGKSAKR

-743 LSKTDCEAGSAT
+743 LSKTDCERGSAT

-767 RTDTSRQKVQ
+767 RTDTSRQKAQ

-798 SLSGKL
+798 SLAGKL

-827 YGTNVFLKGMF
+827 YGTNVYLRGMF
-838 ILHSGKTVE
+838 VLRSGKTVE
-847 NAIADAS
+847 GEIAGAIDDIEIGGRNLILNS
-854 KRTDVIIDTTAL
+854 KEIEIAATTGNYNYRNVYVFKETGEYTFSAELELSGTSRTQATALVYNNGNSGRLHEFTFDTQARKSVTFKLNIANPNIWLLLYAGISGTTAGVGAKWKNVKL
-866 DENTYY
+866 EK
-872 PVTMTLS
+872 
-879 SNGIVYTIE
+879 
-888 VRASLYDDDVPSWST
+888 
-903 HANGFTLM
+903 
-911 CRWTSNGNGW
+911 GNK
-921 GAVAI
+921 A
-926 QRTILEYDY
+926 T
-935 DWTNGAVP
+935 DWTP
-943 AGSIGQMN
+943 A
-951 NSSNEYIYVRGGGK
+951 
-965 YAVTVYGNTGIE
+965 
-977 ITLRKA
+977 
-983 AYTTKEQTIYLKT
+983 
-996 EVTIPQVTL
+996 P
-1005 NKVKTELEDR
+1005 EDVENR

-1071 AANKANDA
+1071 ATNKANDA

-1099 VTIKES
+1099 VTVKES

-1233 SLGNGSTSKWLTDHV
+1233 SLGNGNTSKWLTDHV

-1262 GSSGSL
+1262 GSSGSF
-1268 GNTMYFYLSDGATPT
+1268 GITMYFYLSGGATPT

-1367 KTEYNKVGRLVAFG
+1367 KTEYNKVGRLVAYG

-1404 GFTLFRIYRSTL
+1404 GFTLFKINRTTL

-1434 NFINALNAID
+1434 NFVNALNAID

-1466 LAAYGG
+1466 LANYGG

-1523 FGGGNFATALTNA
+1523 FGGGNFATALSTA
-1536 ETRITQ
+1536 ETRISQ

-1584 TIAANAAKRTHVII
+1584 SIAASAAKRTELWV
-1598 DATALD
+1598 DATSLD
-1604 ENTYYPVTIKMADTT
+1604 VNKYYPITIPLHTT
-1619 RPYTINVERGLWTTG
+1619 APYTITVERTLNANYG
-1634 KPSWSTHEGGFSV
+1634 KPSWSTHAGGFSV
-1647 MCRWTS
+1647 MCRWRS
-1653 NGSGWGTIAVQ
+1653 NGNGWGTIAIQ
-1664 RTILEYAYSFAT
+1664 RTILEYDYQFST
-1676 VVPVGSIGQMMN
+1676 VIPVGSISQVSTN
-1688 SSNEY
+1688 SMEY

-1702 NVIVEGKTGVGIV
+1702 HVIVEGASGLNIV
-1715 LHTERFSQSNEAI
+1715 LRTEPYYGGGGQSI

-1918 VSLSGGSN
+1918 VSLSGGSD

>member
-547 KFGNFVAGKDGS
+547 KFGNFVAGKEGS
-559 GGAITVDET
+559 GGAISVDET
-568 TNRTNLEMDE
+568 TNRTSLEMDE

-608 YDLTVSHVAALMG
+608 YDLTVSHVATLMG

-720 VFTGKSAKR
+720 AFTGKSAKR

-767 RTDTSRQKVQ
+767 RTDTSRQKAQ
-777 IDCAIGDNA
+777 IDCGIGDNA

-827 YGTNVFLKGMF
+827 YGTNVYLRGMF
-838 ILHSGKTVE
+838 VLRSGKTVE
-847 NAIADAS
+847 GEIAGAIDDIEIGGRNLILNS
-854 KRTDVIIDTTAL
+854 KEIEIAATTGNYNYHNVYVFKETGEYTFSAELELSGTSRTQATALVYNNGNSGRLHEFTFDTQARKSVTFKLNIANPNIWLLLYAGISGTTAGVGAKWKNVKL
-866 DENTYY
+866 EK
-872 PVTMTLS
+872 
-879 SNGIVYTIE
+879 
-888 VRASLYDDDVPSWST
+888 
-903 HANGFTLM
+903 
-911 CRWTSNGNGW
+911 GNK
-921 GAVAI
+921 A
-926 QRTILEYDY
+926 T
-935 DWTNGAVP
+935 DWTP
-943 AGSIGQMN
+943 A
-951 NSSNEYIYVRGGGK
+951 
-965 YAVTVYGNTGIE
+965 
-977 ITLRKA
+977 
-983 AYTTKEQTIYLKT
+983 
-996 EVTIPQVTL
+996 P
-1005 NKVKTELEDR
+1005 EDVENR

-1071 AANKANDA
+1071 ATNKANDA

-1099 VTIKES
+1099 VTVKES

-1233 SLGNGSTSKWLTDHV
+1233 SLGNGNTSKWLTDHV

-1262 GSSGSL
+1262 GSSGSF
-1268 GNTMYFYLSDGATPT
+1268 GITMYFYLSGGATPT

-1367 KTEYNKVGRLVAFG
+1367 KTEYNKVGRLVAYG

-1404 GFTLFRIYRSTL
+1404 GFTLFKINRTTL

-1434 NFINALNAID
+1434 NFVNALNAID

-1466 LAAYGG
+1466 LANYGG

-1523 FGGGNFATALTNA
+1523 FGGGNFATALSTA
-1536 ETRITQ
+1536 ETRISQ

-1584 TIAANAAKRTHVII
+1584 SIAASAAKRTELWV
-1598 DATALD
+1598 DATSLD
-1604 ENTYYPVTIKMADTT
+1604 VNKYYPITIPLHTT
-1619 RPYTINVERGLWTTG
+1619 APYTITVERTLNANYG
-1634 KPSWSTHEGGFSV
+1634 KPSWSTHTGGFSV
-1647 MCRWTS
+1647 MCRWRS
-1653 NGSGWGTIAVQ
+1653 NGNGWGTIDIQ
-1664 RTILEYAYSFAT
+1664 RTILEYDYQFST
-1676 VVPVGSIGQMMN
+1676 VIPVGSIGQVST
-1688 SSNEY
+1688 SSMEY

-1702 NVIVEGKTGVGIV
+1702 HVIVEGASGLNIV
-1715 LHTERFSQSNEAI
+1715 LRTEPYYGGGGQSI

-1862 AKIGGFQVQDNW
+1862 AKLGAWKIEDDAIKSNNI
-1874 LTSSDNKG
+1874 SSAKLLLEVSG
-1882 AIMIGDNSVRFL
+1882 TRFL
-1894 RINEYGVGNPSAA
+1894 RINEYGGVSSQGAYPFLS
-1907 LLQIRNDKGSA
+1907 IRNDNQDCINLSTYGKGGVA
-1918 VSLSGGSN
+1918 LRIIANTSGG
-1926 KTVLS
+1926 
-1931 ILGNGASYAIES
+1931 GAIES
-1943 YGSHRIVQREGEKWD
+1943 YGSHLFGQRQYEKWD
-1958 APGVLIAGRVS
+1958 APGVLWAGRISSGGGISDRWGDGCYVS
-1969 ASGNIE
+1969 SVNRTDTGNYVFRH
-1975 TTWGNGVT
+1975 G
-1983 YIAAT
+1983 
-1988 KRGTGGYTIHHN
+1988 
-2000 LGHNNYYVMI
+2000 LGHTNYFIIATGVNENWTLCI
-2010 TPTVYWENGYSWAI
+2010 ISDKQANTFTV
-2024 GMILEKTNSYFQ
+2024 KTFHKDQGWINS
-2036 VDIVHPSGGSR
+2036 
-2047 NIAFEFVMMGRNK
+2047 AFEVAVIGRNRK
-2060 TTI
+2060 

>member
-114 MEYLQKLVDNMN
+114 MEYLEKLVANMN

-523 TAFGVITFVKGFV
+523 TAFGIITFVKGFV

-559 GGAITVDET
+559 GGAISVDET
-568 TNRTNLEMDE
+568 TNRTSLEMDE
-578 GLFRDKVESAL
+578 GLFRDRIESAL

-608 YDLTVSHVAALMG
+608 YDLTVSHVATLMG

-637 AGEGMKLYKTI
+637 AGEGMKLYKAI

-687 GGKITKVTDGGTYW
+687 GGKITKVIDGGTYW

-720 VFTGKSAKR
+720 AFTGKSAKR

-743 LSKTDCEAGSAT
+743 LSKTDCERGSAT

-767 RTDTSRQKVQ
+767 RTDTSRQKAQ

-827 YGTNVFLKGMF
+827 YGTNVYLRGMF
-838 ILHSGKTVE
+838 VLRSGKTVE
-847 NAIADAS
+847 GEIAGAIDDIEIGGRNLILNS
-854 KRTDVIIDTTAL
+854 KEIEIAATTDNYNYRNVYIFKETGEYTFSAELELSGTSKTQATAL
-866 DENTYY
+866 
-872 PVTMTLS
+872 
-879 SNGIVYTIE
+879 VY
-888 VRASLYDDDVPSWST
+888 
-903 HANGFTLM
+903 N
-911 CRWTSNGNGW
+911 NGNGSRLHEFTFDTQVRKSVTFKLNIANPNIW
-921 GAVAI
+921 LLLYAGIPGTTDGVGAKWKNVK
-926 QRTILEYDY
+926 LEKGNKAT
-935 DWTNGAVP
+935 DWTP
-943 AGSIGQMN
+943 A
-951 NSSNEYIYVRGGGK
+951 
-965 YAVTVYGNTGIE
+965 
-977 ITLRKA
+977 
-983 AYTTKEQTIYLKT
+983 
-996 EVTIPQVTL
+996 P
-1005 NKVKTELEDR
+1005 EDVENR

-1038 VAASNAKKSE
+1038 VAVSNAKKSE

-1071 AANKANDA
+1071 ATNKANDA
-1079 ASSASAAAGSASSAA
+1079 ASSATAAAGSASSAA

-1142 MLYRDASFASG
+1142 MLYRDASFVSG

-1262 GSSGSL
+1262 GSSGSF
-1268 GNTMYFYLSDGATPT
+1268 GITMYFYLSGGATPT

-1325 KVLSDSIALKVDSST
+1325 KVLSDSIALKVDSAT
-1340 FNALGNR
+1340 FNSLGNR

-1466 LAAYGG
+1466 LANYGG

-1523 FGGGNFATALTNA
+1523 FGGGNFATALSTA

-1584 TIAANAAKRTHVII
+1584 SIAASAAKRTELWV
-1598 DATALD
+1598 DATSLD
-1604 ENTYYPVTIKMADTT
+1604 VNKYYPITIPLHTT
-1619 RPYTINVERGLWTTG
+1619 APYTITVERTLNAGYG

-1647 MCRWTS
+1647 MCRWRS
-1653 NGSGWGTIAVQ
+1653 NGGGWGTIAIQ
-1664 RTILEYAYSFAT
+1664 RTILEYAYSFSN
-1676 VVPVGSIGQMMN
+1676 VIPVGSISQISTN
-1688 SSNEY
+1688 SLEY

-1702 NVIVEGKTGVGIV
+1702 HVIVEGASGLNIV
-1715 LHTERFSQSNEAI
+1715 LRTGPYTGGGGQTI

-1758 FGISVFGKKIDFTG
+1758 FGLSIFGKNIDFTG
-1772 QVTFN
+1772 LVTFN

-1814 AKLDTTIIDGGHIKT
+1814 AKLDSTIIDGGHIKT

-1862 AKIGGFQVQDNW
+1862 AKLGAWKIEDDAIKSNNI
-1874 LTSSDNKG
+1874 SSAKLLLEVSG
-1882 AIMIGDNSVRFL
+1882 TRFL
-1894 RINEYGVGNPSAA
+1894 RINEYGGVSSQGAYPFLS
-1907 LLQIRNDKGSA
+1907 IRNDNQDCINLSTYGKGGVA
-1918 VSLSGGSN
+1918 LRIIANTSGG
-1926 KTVLS
+1926 
-1931 ILGNGASYAIES
+1931 GAIES
-1943 YGSHRIVQREGEKWD
+1943 YGSHLFGQRQYEKWD
-1958 APGVLIAGRVS
+1958 APGVLWAGRISSGGGISDRWGDGCYVS
-1969 ASGNIE
+1969 SVNRTDTGNYVFRHE
-1975 TTWGNGVT
+1975 
-1983 YIAAT
+1983 
-1988 KRGTGGYTIHHN
+1988 
-2000 LGHNNYYVMI
+2000 LGHTNYFIIATGVNENWTLCI
-2010 TPTVYWENGYSWAI
+2010 ISDKQANTFTV
-2024 GMILEKTNSYFQ
+2024 KTFHKDQGWINS
-2036 VDIVHPSGGSR
+2036 
-2047 NIAFEFVMMGRNK
+2047 AFEVAVIGRNRK
-2060 TTI
+2060 

>member
-29 ASEFVVNVNFTTWEF
+29 ATEFVVSVNFTSWEF

-114 MEYLQKLVDNMN
+114 MEYLEKLVDNMN

-273 RSKEET
+273 RSEEKT

-284 DYTVYYVKDNN
+284 DYTVYYVKDND

-523 TAFGVITFVKGFV
+523 TAFGIITFVKGFV

-608 YDLTVSHVAALMG
+608 YDLTVSHVATLMG

-637 AGEGMKLYKTI
+637 AGEGMKLYKAI

-720 VFTGKSAKR
+720 AFTGKSAKR

-767 RTDTSRQKVQ
+767 RTDTSRQKAQ

-854 KRTDVIIDTTAL
+854 KRTDVIIDATAL

-879 SNGIVYTIE
+879 SSGIVYTIE
-888 VRASLYDDDVPSWST
+888 VRASLYDNDVPSWST
-903 HANGFTLM
+903 HASGFTLM

-921 GAVAI
+921 GAVRI
-926 QRTILEYDY
+926 QRTILEYDH

-965 YAVTVYGNTGIE
+965 YAVTIYGNTGIE

-983 AYTTKEQTIYLKT
+983 AYTTKEQTIYLKS
-996 EVTIPQVTL
+996 EVTTPEVTL

-1099 VTIKES
+1099 VTVKES

-1153 LNGISVYNNA
+1153 VNGISVYNNA

-1168 TISRVSGVA
+1168 TISRVSGVT

-1188 ITSTGAASPGYGG
+1188 ITSTGAAAPGYGG
-1201 FTFSTPAKV
+1201 FTFFTPAKV

-1233 SLGNGSTSKWLTDHV
+1233 SLGNGSSSKWLTDNV

-1268 GNTMYFYLSDGATPT
+1268 GNTMYFYLSGGTTPT

-1381 TNTDALATS
+1381 TNMDVPAES
-1390 YVMLNDKQITHAGR
+1390 YVMLNDTKIIWGSR
-1404 GFTLFRIYRSTL
+1404 GFTLFKISRTSL
-1416 EFARVGTY
+1416 EFTKVGAY
-1424 DVYAGGANFT
+1424 DVYAGGVNFT
-1434 NFINALNAID
+1434 NFVNALNAID
-1444 ANYVVAVISS
+1444 ANYVVVVISY

-1459 DTATANA
+1459 DTATSNA

-1500 WKQGGAGN
+1500 WKQGAAGN

-1584 TIAANAAKRTHVII
+1584 SIAADAAKRTALWV
-1598 DATALD
+1598 DARSLD
-1604 ENTYYPVTIKMADTT
+1604 ENKYYPITIKLHTT
-1619 RPYTINVERGLWTTG
+1619 VPYIITVQRSLDSALG
-1634 KPSWSTHEGGFSV
+1634 KPSWSSHSGGFSV
-1647 MCRWTS
+1647 MCRWRA
-1653 NGSGWGTIAVQ
+1653 NGSGWGTISNK
-1664 RTILEYAYSFAT
+1664 RTILDFAFGHAT
-1676 VVPVGSIGQMMN
+1676 VVPVGSIGQMTN
-1688 SSNEY
+1688 DSLEY
-1693 VYVRGGSKY
+1693 IYVRGGSRY
-1702 NVIVEGKTGVGIV
+1702 HVGVEGNAGVSIV
-1715 LHTERFSQSNEAI
+1715 LRTAAYTNNNQTI

-1733 VTRPQVDLLQRPT
+1733 VTRPQVDLEQRPT

-1814 AKLDTTIIDGGHIKT
+1814 AKLDTTIVEGGHIKT

-1849 TNITTGKLTVTNG
+1849 TDITTGRLTVTTG
-1862 AKIGGFQVQDNW
+1862 AKIGGFKIDGDK
-1874 LTSSDNKG
+1874 LTSTDEKG
-1882 AIMIGDNSVRFL
+1882 SLEIGEGNGVRFL
-1894 RINEYGVGNPSAA
+1894 RINEYGRSIPSTA

-1918 VSLSGGSN
+1918 VSLSGGSD
-1926 KTVLS
+1926 KSVLD
-1931 ILGNGASYAIES
+1931 INGNGALYAIES
-1943 YGSHRIVQREGEKWD
+1943 YGSHKFYQRAGETWN
-1958 APGVLIAGRVS
+1958 APGVLWVARILGDGTIEQQWGDGAGKRMKTCDHTGTGKYTIYHYLGHTDYYGFITAVGDWG
-1969 ASGNIE
+1969 SGSVLLRYDNYCTVEIYHPS
-1975 TTWGNGVT
+1975 VT
-1983 YIAAT
+1983 YRNFIF
-1988 KRGTGGYTIHHN
+1988 N
-2000 LGHNNYYVMI
+2000 FMI
-2010 TPTVYWENGYSWAI
+2010 V
-2024 GMILEKTNSYFQ
+2024 
-2036 VDIVHPSGGSR
+2036 
-2047 NIAFEFVMMGRNK
+2047 GRNK
-2060 TTI
+2060 NE

>member
-367 MPDEYYPIAEQQF
+367 MPDEYYPITEQQF

-547 KFGNFVAGKDGS
+547 KFGNFVAGKEGS
-559 GGAITVDET
+559 GGAISVDET
-568 TNRTNLEMDE
+568 TNRTSLEMDE

-608 YDLTVSHVAALMG
+608 YDLTVSHVATLMG

-720 VFTGKSAKR
+720 AFTGKSAKR

-767 RTDTSRQKVQ
+767 RTDTSRQKAQ

-827 YGTNVFLKGMF
+827 YGTNVYLRGMF
-838 ILHSGKTVE
+838 VLRSGKTVE
-847 NAIADAS
+847 GEIAGAIDDIEIGGRNLILNS
-854 KRTDVIIDTTAL
+854 KEIEIAATTGNYNYRNVYVFKETGEYTFSAELELSGTSRTQATALVYNNGNSGRLHEFTFDTQARKSVTFKLNIANPNIWLLLYAGISGTTAGVGAKWKNVKL
-866 DENTYY
+866 EK
-872 PVTMTLS
+872 
-879 SNGIVYTIE
+879 
-888 VRASLYDDDVPSWST
+888 
-903 HANGFTLM
+903 
-911 CRWTSNGNGW
+911 GNK
-921 GAVAI
+921 A
-926 QRTILEYDY
+926 T
-935 DWTNGAVP
+935 DWTP
-943 AGSIGQMN
+943 A
-951 NSSNEYIYVRGGGK
+951 
-965 YAVTVYGNTGIE
+965 
-977 ITLRKA
+977 
-983 AYTTKEQTIYLKT
+983 
-996 EVTIPQVTL
+996 P
-1005 NKVKTELEDR
+1005 EDVENR

-1023 EIREGQISSKVTEAT
+1023 EIREGQISSKVIEAT

-1071 AANKANDA
+1071 ATNKANDA

-1099 VTIKES
+1099 VTVKES

-1233 SLGNGSTSKWLTDHV
+1233 SLGNGNTSKWLTDHV

-1262 GSSGSL
+1262 GSSGSF
-1268 GNTMYFYLSDGATPT
+1268 GITMYFYLSGGATPT

-1367 KTEYNKVGRLVAFG
+1367 KTEYNKVGRLVAYG

-1404 GFTLFRIYRSTL
+1404 GFTLFKINRTTL

-1434 NFINALNAID
+1434 NFVNALNAID

-1466 LAAYGG
+1466 LANYGG

-1523 FGGGNFATALTNA
+1523 FGGGNFATALSTA
-1536 ETRITQ
+1536 ETRISQ

-1584 TIAANAAKRTHVII
+1584 SIAASAAKRTELWV
-1598 DATALD
+1598 DATSLD
-1604 ENTYYPVTIKMADTT
+1604 VNKYYPITIPLHTT
-1619 RPYTINVERGLWTTG
+1619 APYTITVERTLNANYG
-1634 KPSWSTHEGGFSV
+1634 KPSWSTHTGGFSV
-1647 MCRWTS
+1647 MCRWRS
-1653 NGSGWGTIAVQ
+1653 NGNGWGTIDIQ
-1664 RTILEYAYSFAT
+1664 RTILEYDYQFST
-1676 VVPVGSIGQMMN
+1676 VIPVGSIGQVST
-1688 SSNEY
+1688 SSMEY

-1702 NVIVEGKTGVGIV
+1702 HVIVEGASGLNIV
-1715 LHTERFSQSNEAI
+1715 LRTEPYYGGGGQSI

-1862 AKIGGFQVQDNW
+1862 AKLGAWKIEDDAIKSNNI
-1874 LTSSDNKG
+1874 SSAKLLLEVSG
-1882 AIMIGDNSVRFL
+1882 TRFL
-1894 RINEYGVGNPSAA
+1894 RINEYGGVSSQGAYPFLS
-1907 LLQIRNDKGSA
+1907 IRNDNQDCINLSTYGKGGVA
-1918 VSLSGGSN
+1918 LRIIANTSGG
-1926 KTVLS
+1926 
-1931 ILGNGASYAIES
+1931 GAIES
-1943 YGSHRIVQREGEKWD
+1943 YGSHLFGQRQYEKWD
-1958 APGVLIAGRVS
+1958 APGVLWAGRISSGGGISDRWGDGCYVS
-1969 ASGNIE
+1969 SVNRTDTGNYVFRHE
-1975 TTWGNGVT
+1975 
-1983 YIAAT
+1983 
-1988 KRGTGGYTIHHN
+1988 
-2000 LGHNNYYVMI
+2000 LGHTNYFIIATGVNENWTLCI
-2010 TPTVYWENGYSWAI
+2010 ISDKQANTFTV
-2024 GMILEKTNSYFQ
+2024 KTFHKDQGWINS
-2036 VDIVHPSGGSR
+2036 
-2047 NIAFEFVMMGRNK
+2047 AFEVAVIGRNRK
-2060 TTI
+2060 

>member
-547 KFGNFVAGKDGS
+547 KFGNFVAGKEGS
-559 GGAITVDET
+559 GGAISVDET
-568 TNRTNLEMDE
+568 TNRTSLEMDE

-608 YDLTVSHVAALMG
+608 YDLTVSHVATLMG

-720 VFTGKSAKR
+720 AFTGKSAKR

-767 RTDTSRQKVQ
+767 RTDTSRQKAQ

-827 YGTNVFLKGMF
+827 YGTNVYLRGMF
-838 ILHSGKTVE
+838 VLRSGKTVE
-847 NAIADAS
+847 GEIAGAIDDIEIGGRNLILNS
-854 KRTDVIIDTTAL
+854 KEIEIAATTGNYNYRNVYVFKETGEYTFSAELELSGTSRTQATALVYNNGNSGRLHEFTFDTQARKSVTFKLNIANPNIWLLLYAGISGTTAGVGAKWKNVKL
-866 DENTYY
+866 EK
-872 PVTMTLS
+872 
-879 SNGIVYTIE
+879 
-888 VRASLYDDDVPSWST
+888 
-903 HANGFTLM
+903 
-911 CRWTSNGNGW
+911 GNK
-921 GAVAI
+921 A
-926 QRTILEYDY
+926 T
-935 DWTNGAVP
+935 DWTP
-943 AGSIGQMN
+943 A
-951 NSSNEYIYVRGGGK
+951 
-965 YAVTVYGNTGIE
+965 
-977 ITLRKA
+977 
-983 AYTTKEQTIYLKT
+983 
-996 EVTIPQVTL
+996 P
-1005 NKVKTELEDR
+1005 EDVENR

-1071 AANKANDA
+1071 ATNKANDA

-1099 VTIKES
+1099 VTVKES

-1233 SLGNGSTSKWLTDHV
+1233 SLGNGNTSKWLTDHV

-1262 GSSGSL
+1262 GSSGSF
-1268 GNTMYFYLSDGATPT
+1268 GITMYFYLSGGATPT

-1367 KTEYNKVGRLVAFG
+1367 KTEYNKVGRLVAYG

-1404 GFTLFRIYRSTL
+1404 GFTLFKINRTTL

-1434 NFINALNAID
+1434 NFVNALNAID

-1466 LAAYGG
+1466 LANYGG

-1523 FGGGNFATALTNA
+1523 FGGGNFATALSTA
-1536 ETRITQ
+1536 ETRISQ

-1584 TIAANAAKRTHVII
+1584 SIAASAAKRTELWV
-1598 DATALD
+1598 DATSLD
-1604 ENTYYPVTIKMADTT
+1604 VNKYYPITIPLHTT
-1619 RPYTINVERGLWTTG
+1619 APYTITVERTLNANYG
-1634 KPSWSTHEGGFSV
+1634 KPSWSTHTGGFSV
-1647 MCRWTS
+1647 MCRWRS
-1653 NGSGWGTIAVQ
+1653 NGNGWGTIDIQ
-1664 RTILEYAYSFAT
+1664 RTILEYDYQFST
-1676 VVPVGSIGQMMN
+1676 VIPVGSIGQVST
-1688 SSNEY
+1688 SSMEY

-1702 NVIVEGKTGVGIV
+1702 HVIVEGASGLNIV
-1715 LHTERFSQSNEAI
+1715 LRTEPYYGGGGQSI

-1862 AKIGGFQVQDNW
+1862 AKLGAWKIEDDAIKSNNI
-1874 LTSSDNKG
+1874 SSAKLLLEVSG
-1882 AIMIGDNSVRFL
+1882 TRFL
-1894 RINEYGVGNPSAA
+1894 RINEYGGVSSQGAYPFLS
-1907 LLQIRNDKGSA
+1907 IRNDNQDCINLSTYGKGGVA
-1918 VSLSGGSN
+1918 LRIIANTSGG
-1926 KTVLS
+1926 
-1931 ILGNGASYAIES
+1931 GAIES
-1943 YGSHRIVQREGEKWD
+1943 YGSHLFGQRQYEKWD
-1958 APGVLIAGRVS
+1958 APGVLWAGRISSGGGISDRWGDGCYVS
-1969 ASGNIE
+1969 SVNRTDTGNYVFRH
-1975 TTWGNGVT
+1975 G
-1983 YIAAT
+1983 
-1988 KRGTGGYTIHHN
+1988 
-2000 LGHNNYYVMI
+2000 LGHTNYFIIATGVNENWTLCI
-2010 TPTVYWENGYSWAI
+2010 ISDKQANTFTV
-2024 GMILEKTNSYFQ
+2024 KTFHKDQGWINS
-2036 VDIVHPSGGSR
+2036 
-2047 NIAFEFVMMGRNK
+2047 AFEVAVIGRNRK
-2060 TTI
+2060 

>member
-404 IYVDKHAVPLLLGQR
+404 IYMDKHAVPLLLGQR

-536 SNAVSAFMKGA
+536 SNAVSTFMKGV
-547 KFGNFVAGKDGS
+547 KFGNFVSGAKGS

-568 TNRTNLEMDE
+568 TDRTNLEMDE
-578 GLFRDKVESAL
+578 GLFRDKVEAPNILASEK
-589 VNSDKATTLNLVVE
+589 VTTLNLLVKA
-603 ELAKM
+603 LAEAN
-608 YDLTVSHVAALMG
+608 DLTVSHVATLMG

-637 AGEGMKLYKTI
+637 AGEGMKLYKAI

-715 QLICQ
+715 QVICQ

-743 LSKTDCEAGSAT
+743 LSKTDCERGSAT

-767 RTDTSRQKVQ
+767 RTDTSRQKAQ

-854 KRTDVIIDTTAL
+854 KRTDVIIDATAL

-903 HANGFTLM
+903 HASGFTLM

-921 GAVAI
+921 GAVRI

-983 AYTTKEQTIYLKT
+983 AYTTKEQTIYLKS
-996 EVTIPQVTL
+996 EVTTPEVTL

-1038 VAASNAKKSE
+1038 VAATNAKKSE

-1071 AANKANDA
+1071 ATNKANDA

-1099 VTIKES
+1099 VTVKES

-1153 LNGISVYNNA
+1153 VNGISVYNNA

-1168 TISRVSGVA
+1168 TISRVSGVT

-1188 ITSTGAASPGYGG
+1188 ITSTGAAAPGYGG
-1201 FTFSTPAKV
+1201 FTFFTPAKV

-1233 SLGNGSTSKWLTDHV
+1233 SLGNGSSSKWLTDNV

-1268 GNTMYFYLSDGATPT
+1268 GNTMYFYLSGGATPT

-1306 YIADAASK
+1306 YIADAAGK

-1325 KVLSDSIALKVDSST
+1325 KVLSDSIALKVDSAT
-1340 FNALGNR
+1340 FNSLGNR
-1347 VSAAES
+1347 VSVAES

-1390 YVMLNDKQITHAGR
+1390 YVMLNDKQVTHAGR
-1404 GFTLFRIYRSTL
+1404 GFTLFKINRTTL

-1434 NFINALNAID
+1434 NFVNALNAID
-1444 ANYVVAVISS
+1444 ANYVAAVISS

-1500 WKQGGAGN
+1500 WKQGAAGN

-1584 TIAANAAKRTHVII
+1584 TIAASAAKRTELWV
-1598 DATALD
+1598 DARSLD
-1604 ENTYYPVTIKMADTT
+1604 ENKYYPITIKLHTT
-1619 RPYTINVERGLWTTG
+1619 VPYIITVQRSLDSALG

-1653 NGSGWGTIAVQ
+1653 NGSGWGAIAIQ
-1664 RTILEYAYSFAT
+1664 RTILEYAYSFSN
-1676 VVPVGSIGQMMN
+1676 VIPMGSISQI
-1688 SSNEY
+1688 STDSLEY
-1693 VYVRGGSKY
+1693 VYVRGGSRY
-1702 NVIVEGKTGVGIV
+1702 HVGVEGNAGVAIV
-1715 LHTERFSQSNEAI
+1715 LHTAAYTIHNQTI

-1733 VTRPQVDLLQRPT
+1733 VTRPQVDLEQRPT

-1758 FGISVFGKKIDFTG
+1758 FGISVFGKYIDFTG
-1772 QVTFN
+1772 QVAFN

-1849 TNITTGKLTVTNG
+1849 TDITTGRLTVTTG
-1862 AKIGGFQVQDNW
+1862 AKIGGFKIDGDK
-1874 LTSSDNKG
+1874 LTSTDEKG
-1882 AIMIGDNSVRFL
+1882 SLEIGEGNGVRFL
-1894 RINEYGVGNPSAA
+1894 RINEYGRSVPSTA

-1918 VSLSGGSN
+1918 VSLSGGSD
-1926 KTVLS
+1926 KSVLS
-1931 ILGNGASYAIES
+1931 INGNGALYAIES
-1943 YGSHRIVQREGEKWD
+1943 YGSHKFYQRAGETWN
-1958 APGVLIAGRVS
+1958 APGVLWVARILGDGTIEQQWGDGAGKRMKTCDHTGTGKYTIYHYLGHTDYYGFITAVGDWG
-1969 ASGNIE
+1969 SGSVLLRYDNYCTVEIYHPS
-1975 TTWGNGVT
+1975 VT
-1983 YIAAT
+1983 YRNFIF
-1988 KRGTGGYTIHHN
+1988 N
-2000 LGHNNYYVMI
+2000 FMI
-2010 TPTVYWENGYSWAI
+2010 V
-2024 GMILEKTNSYFQ
+2024 
-2036 VDIVHPSGGSR
+2036 
-2047 NIAFEFVMMGRNK
+2047 GRNK
-2060 TTI
+2060 NE

>member
-29 ASEFVVNVNFTTWEF
+29 ATEFVVSVNFTSWEF

-58 RFSIKK
+58 RFSVKK
-64 EARPKKTNTQKYTY
+64 EYRPKKANTQKYTY

-114 MEYLQKLVDNMN
+114 LEYLQKLVDNMN

-273 RSKEET
+273 RSEEKT

-284 DYTVYYVKDNN
+284 DYTVYYVKDND

-435 RITRVERKLTNICE
+435 RITRVERKLTNISE

-523 TAFGVITFVKGFV
+523 TAFGIITFVKGFV

-559 GGAITVDET
+559 GGAISVDET
-568 TNRTNLEMDE
+568 TNRTSLEMDE

-608 YDLTVSHVAALMG
+608 YDLTVSHVATLMG

-637 AGEGMKLYKTI
+637 AGEGMKLYKAI

-661 RKLFTVF
+661 RKLFSVF

-720 VFTGKSAKR
+720 AFTGKSAKR

-767 RTDTSRQKVQ
+767 RTDTSRQKAQ

-822 SGSGL
+822 SGPGL
-827 YGTNVFLKGMF
+827 YGTNVYLRGMF
-838 ILHSGKTVE
+838 VLRSGKTVE
-847 NAIADAS
+847 GEIAGAIDDIEIGGRNLILNSKEIEIAAS
-854 KRTDVIIDTTAL
+854 TGNYNYRNVYIFKETGEYTFSAELELSGTSKTQATAL
-866 DENTYY
+866 
-872 PVTMTLS
+872 
-879 SNGIVYTIE
+879 VY
-888 VRASLYDDDVPSWST
+888 
-903 HANGFTLM
+903 N
-911 CRWTSNGNGW
+911 NGNSSRLHEFTFDTQVRKSVTFKLNIANPNIWLLLYAGIPGTTDGV
-921 GAVAI
+921 GAKWKNVK
-926 QRTILEYDY
+926 LEKGNKAT
-935 DWTNGAVP
+935 DWTP
-943 AGSIGQMN
+943 A
-951 NSSNEYIYVRGGGK
+951 
-965 YAVTVYGNTGIE
+965 
-977 ITLRKA
+977 
-983 AYTTKEQTIYLKT
+983 
-996 EVTIPQVTL
+996 P
-1005 NKVKTELEDR
+1005 EDVENR

-1071 AANKANDA
+1071 ATNKANDA

-1099 VTIKES
+1099 VTVKES

-1262 GSSGSL
+1262 GSSGSF
-1268 GNTMYFYLSDGATPT
+1268 GITMYFYLSGGATPT

-1367 KTEYNKVGRLVAFG
+1367 KTEYNKVGRLVAYG

-1404 GFTLFRIYRSTL
+1404 GFTLFKINRTTL

-1434 NFINALNAID
+1434 NFVNALNAID

-1466 LAAYGG
+1466 LANYGG

-1508 VTISTTII
+1508 VAISTTII

-1523 FGGGNFATALTNA
+1523 FGGGNFATALSTA
-1536 ETRITQ
+1536 ETRISQ

-1584 TIAANAAKRTHVII
+1584 SIAASAAKRTELWV
-1598 DATALD
+1598 DATSLD
-1604 ENTYYPVTIKMADTT
+1604 VNKYYPITIPLHTT
-1619 RPYTINVERGLWTTG
+1619 APYTITVERTLNANYG
-1634 KPSWSTHEGGFSV
+1634 KPSWSTHAGGFSV
-1647 MCRWTS
+1647 MCRWRS
-1653 NGSGWGTIAVQ
+1653 NGNGWGTIAIQ
-1664 RTILEYAYSFAT
+1664 RTILEYDYQFST
-1676 VVPVGSIGQMMN
+1676 VIPVGSISQVSTN
-1688 SSNEY
+1688 SMEY

-1702 NVIVEGKTGVGIV
+1702 HVIVEGASGLNIV
-1715 LHTERFSQSNEAI
+1715 LRTGPYYGGGGQSI

-1758 FGISVFGKKIDFTG
+1758 FGISVFGKKIGFTG

-1849 TNITTGKLTVTNG
+1849 TDISTGRLHVTSG
-1862 AKIGGFQVQDNW
+1862 AKIGEWNVTATG
-1874 LTSSDNKG
+1874 LAITSQNDANILLNMSGTK
-1882 AIMIGDNSVRFL
+1882 FL
-1894 RINEYGVGNPSAA
+1894 RINENKYSSLISA
-1907 LLQIRNDKGSA
+1907 RNDSGSIF
-1918 VSLSGGSN
+1918 SLSVYGS
-1926 KTVLS
+1926 
-1931 ILGNGASYAIES
+1931 GNGLDIVANGGEKNYGYAIKS
-1943 YGSHRIVQREGEKWD
+1943 AGQHQFYQRSGDIWN
-1958 APGVLIAGRVS
+1958 APGVLWAGIIDGN
-1969 ASGNIE
+1969 GNISRS
-1975 TTWGNGVT
+1975 WGNGCTVSRT
-1983 YIAAT
+1983 YRNGAGDYVIEHNAGSEYIPIATA
-1988 KRGTGGYTIHHN
+1988 IHGVWSIASVSDVNHN
-2000 LGHNNYYVMI
+2000 YFHVRTFHKDGNY
-2010 TPTVYWENGYSWAI
+2010 GDSWSCVAI
-2024 GMILEKTNSYFQ
+2024 I
-2036 VDIVHPSGGSR
+2036 
-2047 NIAFEFVMMGRNK
+2047 GRNR
-2060 TTI
+2060 I

>member
-217 GSTKNIDPSKYGFT
+217 GSTKNIDTAKYGFT

-359 TYILTNIR
+359 TYFLTNIR

-513 VRSLSRKYDD
+513 VRSLSRKYND
-523 TAFGVITFVKGFV
+523 TAFGIITFVKGFV

-608 YDLTVSHVAALMG
+608 YDLTVSHVATLMG

-637 AGEGMKLYKTI
+637 AGEGMKLYKAI

-720 VFTGKSAKR
+720 AFTGKSAKR

-767 RTDTSRQKVQ
+767 RTDTSRQKAQ

-798 SLSGKL
+798 SLAGKL

-822 SGSGL
+822 SGPGL
-827 YGTNVFLKGMF
+827 YGTNVYLRGMF
-838 ILHSGKTVE
+838 VLRSGKTVE
-847 NAIADAS
+847 GEIAGAIDDIEIGGRNLILNS
-854 KRTDVIIDTTAL
+854 KEIEIAATTGNYNYRNVYVFKETGEYTFSAELELSGTSKTQATALVYNNGNSSRLHEFTFDTQARKSVTFKLNIANPNIWLLLYAGISGTTAGVGAKWKNVKL
-866 DENTYY
+866 EK
-872 PVTMTLS
+872 
-879 SNGIVYTIE
+879 
-888 VRASLYDDDVPSWST
+888 
-903 HANGFTLM
+903 
-911 CRWTSNGNGW
+911 GNK
-921 GAVAI
+921 A
-926 QRTILEYDY
+926 T
-935 DWTNGAVP
+935 DWTP
-943 AGSIGQMN
+943 A
-951 NSSNEYIYVRGGGK
+951 
-965 YAVTVYGNTGIE
+965 
-977 ITLRKA
+977 
-983 AYTTKEQTIYLKT
+983 
-996 EVTIPQVTL
+996 P
-1005 NKVKTELEDR
+1005 EDVENR

-1071 AANKANDA
+1071 ATNKANDA

-1153 LNGISVYNNA
+1153 LNDIKVYNRISG
-1163 ANGKV
+1163 GKV

-1188 ITSTGAASPGYGG
+1188 ITTAGAADPDHGG
-1201 FTFSTPAKV
+1201 FYFATPTKA
-1210 NRVLVARFIANIPT
+1210 NRVLVARFIANVPT
-1224 GYTLNFATN
+1224 GYTITFGTN
-1233 SLGNGSTSKWLTDHV
+1233 TIGNGSTSKWLTDHV
-1248 GTGKWTEYAYKVIY
+1248 GTGKWTEYAYKVTC
-1262 GSSGSL
+1262 GSSGTFSS
-1268 GNTMYFYLSDGATPT
+1268 TMFFYLSGGATPT

-1381 TNTDALATS
+1381 ANADVSATS

-1404 GFTLFRIYRSTL
+1404 GFTLFKISRTSL

-1466 LAAYGG
+1466 LANYGG

-1523 FGGGNFATALTNA
+1523 FGGGNFATALSTA

-1584 TIAANAAKRTHVII
+1584 SIAASAAKRTELWV
-1598 DATALD
+1598 DATSLD
-1604 ENTYYPVTIKMADTT
+1604 VNKYYPITIPLHTT
-1619 RPYTINVERGLWTTG
+1619 APYTITVERTLNASYG
-1634 KPSWSTHEGGFSV
+1634 KPSWSTHAGGFSV

-1653 NGSGWGTIAVQ
+1653 NGGGWGTIAIQ
-1664 RTILEYAYSFAT
+1664 RTILEYDYQFST
-1676 VVPVGSIGQMMN
+1676 VIPVGSISQVSTN
-1688 SSNEY
+1688 SMEY

-1702 NVIVEGKTGVGIV
+1702 HVIVEGASGLNIV
-1715 LHTERFSQSNEAI
+1715 LRTEPYYGGGGQSI

-1758 FGISVFGKKIDFTG
+1758 FGLSIFGKNIDFTG
-1772 QVTFN
+1772 LVAFN

-1814 AKLDTTIIDGGHIKT
+1814 AKLDSTIIDGGHIKT

-1862 AKIGGFQVQDNW
+1862 AKLGAWKIEDDAIKSNNI
-1874 LTSSDNKG
+1874 SSAKLLLEVSG
-1882 AIMIGDNSVRFL
+1882 TRFL
-1894 RINEYGVGNPSAA
+1894 RINEYGGVSSQGAYPFLS
-1907 LLQIRNDKGSA
+1907 IRNDNQDCINLSTYGKGGVA
-1918 VSLSGGSN
+1918 LRIIANTSGG
-1926 KTVLS
+1926 
-1931 ILGNGASYAIES
+1931 GAIES
-1943 YGSHRIVQREGEKWD
+1943 YGSHLFGQRQYEKWD
-1958 APGVLIAGRVS
+1958 APGVLWAGRISSGGGISDRWGDGCYVS
-1969 ASGNIE
+1969 SVNRTDTGNYVFRHE
-1975 TTWGNGVT
+1975 
-1983 YIAAT
+1983 
-1988 KRGTGGYTIHHN
+1988 
-2000 LGHNNYYVMI
+2000 LGHTNYFIIATGVNENWTLCI
-2010 TPTVYWENGYSWAI
+2010 ISDKQANTFTV
-2024 GMILEKTNSYFQ
+2024 KTFHKDQGWINS
-2036 VDIVHPSGGSR
+2036 
-2047 NIAFEFVMMGRNK
+2047 AFEVAVIGRNRK
-2060 TTI
+2060 

>member
-29 ASEFVVNVNFTTWEF
+29 ATEFVVSVNFTSWEF

-58 RFSIKK
+58 RFSVKK
-64 EARPKKTNTQKYTY
+64 EYRPKKANTQKYTY

-114 MEYLQKLVDNMN
+114 LEYLQKLVDNMN

-273 RSKEET
+273 RSEEKT

-284 DYTVYYVKDNN
+284 DYTVYYVKDND

-435 RITRVERKLTNICE
+435 RITRVERKLTNISE

-523 TAFGVITFVKGFV
+523 TAFGIITFVKGFV

-559 GGAITVDET
+559 GGAISVDET

-589 VNSDKATTLNLVVE
+589 VNSDKATTLNMVVE
-603 ELAKM
+603 ELAKI
-608 YDLTVSHVAALMG
+608 YDLTVSHVATLMG

-710 FVEDD
+710 FVEND
-715 QLICQ
+715 QVICQ

-743 LSKTDCEAGSAT
+743 LSKTDCERGSAT

-767 RTDTSRQKVQ
+767 RTDTSRQKAQ

-822 SGSGL
+822 SGPGL
-827 YGTNVFLKGMF
+827 YGTNVYLRGMF
-838 ILHSGKTVE
+838 VLRSGKTVE
-847 NAIADAS
+847 GEIAGAIDDIEIGGRNLILNS
-854 KRTDVIIDTTAL
+854 KEIEIAATTGNYNYRNVYVFKETGEYTFSAELELSGTSRTQATALVYNNGNSGRLHEFTFDTQARKSVTFKLNIANPNIWLLLYAGISGTTAGVGAKWKNVKL
-866 DENTYY
+866 EK
-872 PVTMTLS
+872 
-879 SNGIVYTIE
+879 
-888 VRASLYDDDVPSWST
+888 
-903 HANGFTLM
+903 
-911 CRWTSNGNGW
+911 GNK
-921 GAVAI
+921 A
-926 QRTILEYDY
+926 T
-935 DWTNGAVP
+935 DWTP
-943 AGSIGQMN
+943 A
-951 NSSNEYIYVRGGGK
+951 
-965 YAVTVYGNTGIE
+965 
-977 ITLRKA
+977 
-983 AYTTKEQTIYLKT
+983 
-996 EVTIPQVTL
+996 P
-1005 NKVKTELEDR
+1005 EDVENR

-1071 AANKANDA
+1071 ATNKANDA

-1128 SAAAELAMAMSQGR
+1128 SAAAELAMSMSQGR

-1153 LNGISVYNNA
+1153 LNGINVYNNS

-1188 ITSTGAASPGYGG
+1188 ITSTGAVDPGWGG
-1201 FTFSTPAKV
+1201 FSFKTTAKA

-1224 GYTLNFATN
+1224 GYSIKFATN
-1233 SLGNGSTSKWLTDHV
+1233 SLGSGSKDKWLTDNV
-1248 GTGKWTEYAYKVIY
+1248 GTGKWSEYAYKVTC
-1262 GSSGSL
+1262 GSSGTFST
-1268 GNTMYFYLSDGATPT
+1268 TMFFYLRDGATPT

-1381 TNTDALATS
+1381 TNIDVPAES
-1390 YVMLNDKQITHAGR
+1390 YVMLNDTKIIWGSR
-1404 GFTLFRIYRSTL
+1404 GFTLFKINRTSL
-1416 EFARVGTY
+1416 EFTKVGAY

-1444 ANYVVAVISS
+1444 ANYVVAVISY

-1466 LAAYGG
+1466 LANYGG

-1523 FGGGNFATALTNA
+1523 FGGGNFATALSTA

-1584 TIAANAAKRTHVII
+1584 SIAANAAKRTELWV
-1598 DATALD
+1598 DATSLD
-1604 ENTYYPVTIKMADTT
+1604 VNKYYPITIPLHTT
-1619 RPYTINVERGLWTTG
+1619 APYTITVERTLNANYG
-1634 KPSWSTHEGGFSV
+1634 KPSWSTHAGGFSV
-1647 MCRWTS
+1647 MCRWRS
-1653 NGSGWGTIAVQ
+1653 NGNGWGTIAIQ
-1664 RTILEYAYSFAT
+1664 RTILEYDYQFST
-1676 VVPVGSIGQMMN
+1676 VIPVGSISQVSTN
-1688 SSNEY
+1688 SMEY

-1702 NVIVEGKTGVGIV
+1702 HVIVEGASGLNIV
-1715 LHTERFSQSNEAI
+1715 LRTGPYYGGGGQSI

-1849 TNITTGKLTVTNG
+1849 TDISTGRLHVTSG
-1862 AKIGGFQVQDNW
+1862 AKIGEWNVTATG
-1874 LTSSDNKG
+1874 LAITSQNDANILLNMSGTK
-1882 AIMIGDNSVRFL
+1882 FL
-1894 RINEYGVGNPSAA
+1894 RINENKYSSLISA
-1907 LLQIRNDKGSA
+1907 RNDSGSIF
-1918 VSLSGGSN
+1918 SLSVYGS
-1926 KTVLS
+1926 
-1931 ILGNGASYAIES
+1931 GNGLDIVANGGEKNYGYAIKS
-1943 YGSHRIVQREGEKWD
+1943 AGQHQFYQRSGDIWN
-1958 APGVLIAGRVS
+1958 APGVLWAGIIDGN
-1969 ASGNIE
+1969 GNISRS
-1975 TTWGNGVT
+1975 WGNGCTVSRT
-1983 YIAAT
+1983 YRNGAGDYVIEHNAGSEYIPIATA
-1988 KRGTGGYTIHHN
+1988 IHGVWSIASVSDVNHN
-2000 LGHNNYYVMI
+2000 YFHVRTFHKDGNY
-2010 TPTVYWENGYSWAI
+2010 GDSWSCVAI
-2024 GMILEKTNSYFQ
+2024 I
-2036 VDIVHPSGGSR
+2036 
-2047 NIAFEFVMMGRNK
+2047 GRNR
-2060 TTI
+2060 I

>member
-359 TYILTNIR
+359 TYFLTNIR

-435 RITRVERKLTNICE
+435 RITRVERKLTNISE

-547 KFGNFVAGKDGS
+547 KFGNFIAGKDGS
-559 GGAITVDET
+559 GGAISVDET
-568 TNRTNLEMDE
+568 TNRTSLEMDE

-608 YDLTVSHVAALMG
+608 YDLTVSHVATLMG

-687 GGKITKVTDGGTYW
+687 GGKITKVADGGTYW

-715 QLICQ
+715 QVICQ

-743 LSKTDCEAGSAT
+743 LSKTDCERGSAT

-767 RTDTSRQKVQ
+767 RTDTSRQKAQ

-822 SGSGL
+822 SGPGL
-827 YGTNVFLKGMF
+827 YGTNVYLRGMF
-838 ILHSGKTVE
+838 VLRSGKTVE
-847 NAIADAS
+847 GEIAGAIDDIEIGGRNLILNSKEIEIAAS
-854 KRTDVIIDTTAL
+854 TDNYNYRNVYIFKETGEYTFSAELELSGTSRTQATAL
-866 DENTYY
+866 
-872 PVTMTLS
+872 
-879 SNGIVYTIE
+879 VY
-888 VRASLYDDDVPSWST
+888 
-903 HANGFTLM
+903 N
-911 CRWTSNGNGW
+911 NGNGGRLHEFTFDTQVRKSVTFKLNIANPNIW
-921 GAVAI
+921 LLLYAGIPGTTDGVGAKWKNVK
-926 QRTILEYDY
+926 LEKGNKAT
-935 DWTNGAVP
+935 DWTP
-943 AGSIGQMN
+943 A
-951 NSSNEYIYVRGGGK
+951 
-965 YAVTVYGNTGIE
+965 
-977 ITLRKA
+977 
-983 AYTTKEQTIYLKT
+983 
-996 EVTIPQVTL
+996 P
-1005 NKVKTELEDR
+1005 EDVENR

-1038 VAASNAKKSE
+1038 VAATNAKKSE

-1071 AANKANDA
+1071 ATNKANDA
-1079 ASSASAAAGSASSAA
+1079 ASSATAAAGSASSAA

-1168 TISRVSGVA
+1168 AISRVSGVA
-1177 GNPNSSGYCIK
+1177 GNPNSSGYCVK
-1188 ITSTGAASPGYGG
+1188 ITSTGAADPGWGG
-1201 FTFSTPAKV
+1201 FSFSVPTKA
-1210 NRVLVARFIANIPT
+1210 NRVLVARFIANIPV
-1224 GYTLNFATN
+1224 GRNIDFRTN
-1233 SLGNGSTSKWLTDHV
+1233 SLGNGNSHKWLTDRA
-1248 GTGKWTEYAYKVIY
+1248 GTGKWTEYAYKVIC
-1262 GSSGSL
+1262 GSSGSFGL
-1268 GNTMYFYLSDGATPT
+1268 TMYFNLSLGATPT

-1325 KVLSDSIALKVDSST
+1325 KVLSDSIALKVDSAT
-1340 FNALGNR
+1340 FNSLGNR

-1353 AITVAQNAIEQRVT
+1353 AITVAQNSIEQRVT

-1404 GFTLFRIYRSTL
+1404 GFTLFKINRTTL
-1416 EFARVGTY
+1416 EFTRVGTY

-1434 NFINALNAID
+1434 NFVNALNAID
-1444 ANYVVAVISS
+1444 ANYIVAVISS

-1500 WKQGGAGN
+1500 WKQGAAGN

-1584 TIAANAAKRTHVII
+1584 SIAANAAKRTHVVI

-1604 ENTYYPVTIKMADTT
+1604 ENKYYPVTIKMDDTT
-1619 RPYTINVERGLWTTG
+1619 RPYTINVERSLWATG
-1634 KPSWSTHEGGFSV
+1634 KPSWSTHAGGFSV

-1653 NGSGWGTIAVQ
+1653 NGSGWGAIAVQ
-1664 RTILEYAYSFAT
+1664 RTILEYAFSFAT

-1693 VYVRGGSKY
+1693 VYIRGGSKY

-1733 VTRPQVDLLQRPT
+1733 VTRPQIDLLQRPT

-1758 FGISVFGKKIDFTG
+1758 FGLSIFGKNIDFTG
-1772 QVTFN
+1772 LVTFN

-1814 AKLDTTIIDGGHIKT
+1814 AKLDSTIIDGGHIKT

-1849 TNITTGKLTVTNG
+1849 TDITTGRLHVTSG
-1862 AKIGGFQVQDNW
+1862 AKIGEWDVTATG
-1874 LTSSDNKG
+1874 LAITSQNDANILLNMSGTK
-1882 AIMIGDNSVRFL
+1882 FL
-1894 RINEYGVGNPSAA
+1894 RINENKYSSLISA
-1907 LLQIRNDKGSA
+1907 RNDSGSIF
-1918 VSLSGGSN
+1918 SLSVYGS
-1926 KTVLS
+1926 
-1931 ILGNGASYAIES
+1931 GNGLDIVANGGEKNYGYAIKS
-1943 YGSHRIVQREGEKWD
+1943 AGQHQFYQRSGDIWN
-1958 APGVLIAGRVS
+1958 APGVLWAGIIDGN
-1969 ASGNIE
+1969 GNISRS
-1975 TTWGNGVT
+1975 WGNGCTVSRT
-1983 YIAAT
+1983 YRNGAGDYVIEHNAGSEYIPIATA
-1988 KRGTGGYTIHHN
+1988 IHGVWSIASVSDVNHN
-2000 LGHNNYYVMI
+2000 YFHVRTFHKDGNY
-2010 TPTVYWENGYSWAI
+2010 GDSWSCVAI
-2024 GMILEKTNSYFQ
+2024 I
-2036 VDIVHPSGGSR
+2036 
-2047 NIAFEFVMMGRNK
+2047 GRNR
-2060 TTI
+2060 I

>member
-347 IPGGNLIPKAGD
+347 IPGGNLIPKTGD

-547 KFGNFVAGKDGS
+547 KFGNFVAGKDGK
-559 GGAITVDET
+559 GGAISVDET

-589 VNSDKATTLNLVVE
+589 VNSDKATTVNLVVE
-603 ELAKM
+603 ELAKI
-608 YDLTVSHVAALMG
+608 YDLTVSHVATLMG
-621 TIVKDYV
+621 TIIKDYV

-687 GGKITKVTDGGTYW
+687 GGKITKVIDGGTYW

-720 VFTGKSAKR
+720 AFTGKSAKR

-767 RTDTSRQKVQ
+767 RTDTSRQKAQ

-854 KRTDVIIDTTAL
+854 KRTDVIIDATAL

-921 GAVAI
+921 GAVGI
-926 QRTILEYDY
+926 QRTILEYDH

-996 EVTIPQVTL
+996 EVTTPQVTL

-1023 EIREGQISSKVTEAT
+1023 EIREGQISSKVIEAT
-1038 VAASNAKKSE
+1038 VAATNAKKSE
-1048 TSAAGSASTA
+1048 TSAAGSASMA

-1071 AANKANDA
+1071 ATNKANDA

-1099 VTIKES
+1099 VTVKES

-1153 LNGISVYNNA
+1153 LNDIKVYNRISS
-1163 ANGKV
+1163 GKV

-1188 ITSTGAASPGYGG
+1188 IATAGAADPDHGG
-1201 FTFSTPAKV
+1201 FYFATPTKA
-1210 NRVLVARFIANIPT
+1210 NRVLVARFIANVPT
-1224 GYTLNFATN
+1224 GYTITFGTN
-1233 SLGNGSTSKWLTDHV
+1233 TIGNGSTSKWLTDHV
-1248 GTGKWTEYAYKVIY
+1248 GTGKWTEYAYKVIC
-1262 GSSGSL
+1262 GSSGTFSS
-1268 GNTMYFYLSDGATPT
+1268 TMFFYLSGGATPT
-1283 DANPLIWY
+1283 DVNPLIWY

-1325 KVLSDSIALKVDSST
+1325 KVLSDSIALKVDSAT

-1381 TNTDALATS
+1381 TNIDVPAES
-1390 YVMLNDKQITHAGR
+1390 YVMLNDTKIIWGSR
-1404 GFTLFRIYRSTL
+1404 GFTLFKISRTTL
-1416 EFARVGTY
+1416 DFTKVGAY

-1434 NFINALNAID
+1434 NFVNALNAID
-1444 ANYVVAVISS
+1444 ANYVVVVISY

-1459 DTATANA
+1459 DTATSNA

-1500 WKQGGAGN
+1500 WKQGAAGN

-1584 TIAANAAKRTHVII
+1584 SIAADAAKRTALWV
-1598 DATALD
+1598 DARSLD
-1604 ENTYYPVTIKMADTT
+1604 ENKYYPITIKLHTT
-1619 RPYTINVERGLWTTG
+1619 VPYIITVQRSLDSALG
-1634 KPSWSTHEGGFSV
+1634 KPSWSSHSGGFSV
-1647 MCRWTS
+1647 MCRWRA
-1653 NGSGWGTIAVQ
+1653 NGSGWGTISNK
-1664 RTILEYAYSFAT
+1664 RTILDFAFGHAT
-1676 VVPVGSIGQMMN
+1676 VVPVGSIGQMTN
-1688 SSNEY
+1688 DSLEY
-1693 VYVRGGSKY
+1693 IYVRGGSRY
-1702 NVIVEGKTGVGIV
+1702 HVGVEGNAGVSIV
-1715 LHTERFSQSNEAI
+1715 LRTAAYTNNNQTI

-1733 VTRPQVDLLQRPT
+1733 VTRPQVDLEQRPT

-1814 AKLDTTIIDGGHIKT
+1814 AKLDTTIVEGGHIKT

-1849 TNITTGKLTVTNG
+1849 TDITTGRLTVTTG
-1862 AKIGGFQVQDNW
+1862 AKIGGFKIDGDK
-1874 LTSSDNKG
+1874 LTSTDEKG
-1882 AIMIGDNSVRFL
+1882 SLEIGEGNGVRFL
-1894 RINEYGVGNPSAA
+1894 RINEYGRSIPSTA

-1918 VSLSGGSN
+1918 VSLSGGSD
-1926 KTVLS
+1926 KSVLD
-1931 ILGNGASYAIES
+1931 INGNGALYAIES
-1943 YGSHRIVQREGEKWD
+1943 YGSHKFYQRAGETWN
-1958 APGVLIAGRVS
+1958 APGVLWVARILGDGTIEQQWGDGAGKRMKTCDHTGTGKYTIYHYLGHTDYYGFITAVGDWG
-1969 ASGNIE
+1969 SGSVLLRYDNYCTVEIYHPS
-1975 TTWGNGVT
+1975 VT
-1983 YIAAT
+1983 YRNFIF
-1988 KRGTGGYTIHHN
+1988 N
-2000 LGHNNYYVMI
+2000 FMI
-2010 TPTVYWENGYSWAI
+2010 V
-2024 GMILEKTNSYFQ
+2024 
-2036 VDIVHPSGGSR
+2036 
-2047 NIAFEFVMMGRNK
+2047 GRNK
-2060 TTI
+2060 NE

>member
-536 SNAVSAFMKGA
+536 SNAVSAFMMGA
-547 KFGNFVAGKDGS
+547 KFGNFVAGKEGS
-559 GGAITVDET
+559 GGAISVDET
-568 TNRTNLEMDE
+568 TNRTSLEMDE

-608 YDLTVSHVAALMG
+608 YDLTVSHVATLMG

-720 VFTGKSAKR
+720 AFTGKSAKR

-767 RTDTSRQKVQ
+767 RTDTSRQKAQ

-822 SGSGL
+822 SGPGL
-827 YGTNVFLKGMF
+827 YGTNVYLRGMF
-838 ILHSGKTVE
+838 VLRSGKTVE
-847 NAIADAS
+847 GEIAGAIDDIEIGGRNLLMNTKSFAGWKNMNGATLLSETYQELTIVNQGGSWVRFEQDYSFEAGQTYS
-854 KRTDVIIDTTAL
+854 LSAFVRSTTGG
-866 DENTYY
+866 T
-872 PVTMTLS
+872 TL
-879 SNGIVYTIE
+879 Y
-888 VRASLYDDDVPSWST
+888 
-903 HANGFTLM
+903 
-911 CRWTSNGNGW
+911 
-921 GAVAI
+921 AVAPGNSKELTRNLSTEW
-926 QRTILEYDY
+926 QRVSHTFTITEDVVSPAYFVIPNGTNSTGSLQICGYKLEKGNKAT
-935 DWTNGAVP
+935 DWTP
-943 AGSIGQMN
+943 A
-951 NSSNEYIYVRGGGK
+951 
-965 YAVTVYGNTGIE
+965 
-977 ITLRKA
+977 
-983 AYTTKEQTIYLKT
+983 
-996 EVTIPQVTL
+996 P
-1005 NKVKTELEDR
+1005 EDVENR

-1071 AANKANDA
+1071 ATNKANDA

-1099 VTIKES
+1099 VTVKES

-1153 LNGISVYNNA
+1153 LNGISVYNNS

-1188 ITSTGAASPGYGG
+1188 ITSTGAASHGWGG
-1201 FTFSTPAKV
+1201 FTFNAPTKA
-1210 NRVLVARFIANIPT
+1210 NRVLVTRFIANIPV
-1224 GYTLNFATN
+1224 GYKLIFDTN
-1233 SLGNGSTSKWLTDHV
+1233 SIGNGTVRKWLTDDI
-1248 GTGKWTEYAYKVIY
+1248 GTGKWTEYAYKVAC
-1262 GSSGSL
+1262 GSSGTFSD
-1268 GNTMYFYLSDGATPT
+1268 TMYFYLSGGATPT

-1306 YIADAASK
+1306 YIADAAGK

-1404 GFTLFRIYRSTL
+1404 GFSLFKINRTTL

-1434 NFINALNAID
+1434 NFVNALNAID

-1466 LAAYGG
+1466 LANYGG

-1523 FGGGNFATALTNA
+1523 FGGGNFATALSTA

-1584 TIAANAAKRTHVII
+1584 SIAANAAKRTHVVI

-1604 ENTYYPVTIKMADTT
+1604 ENKYYPVTIKMDDTT
-1619 RPYTINVERGLWTTG
+1619 RPYTINVERSLWATG
-1634 KPSWSTHEGGFSV
+1634 KPSWSTHAGGFSV

-1758 FGISVFGKKIDFTG
+1758 FGLSIFGKNIDFTG
-1772 QVTFN
+1772 LVAFN

-1814 AKLDTTIIDGGHIKT
+1814 AKLDSTIIDGGHIKT

-1849 TNITTGKLTVTNG
+1849 TDITTGRLHVTSG
-1862 AKIGGFQVQDNW
+1862 AKIGEWDVTATG
-1874 LTSSDNKG
+1874 LAITSQNDANILLNMSGTK
-1882 AIMIGDNSVRFL
+1882 FL
-1894 RINEYGVGNPSAA
+1894 RINENKYSSLISA
-1907 LLQIRNDKGSA
+1907 RNDSGSIF
-1918 VSLSGGSN
+1918 SLSVYGS
-1926 KTVLS
+1926 
-1931 ILGNGASYAIES
+1931 GNGLDIVANGGEKNYGYAIKS
-1943 YGSHRIVQREGEKWD
+1943 AGQHQFYQRSGDIWN
-1958 APGVLIAGRVS
+1958 APGVLWAGIIDGN
-1969 ASGNIE
+1969 GNISRS
-1975 TTWGNGVT
+1975 WGNGCTVSRT
-1983 YIAAT
+1983 YRNGAGDYVIEHNAGSEYIPIATA
-1988 KRGTGGYTIHHN
+1988 IHGVWSIASVSDVNHN
-2000 LGHNNYYVMI
+2000 YFHVRTFHKDGNY
-2010 TPTVYWENGYSWAI
+2010 GDSWSCVAI
-2024 GMILEKTNSYFQ
+2024 I
-2036 VDIVHPSGGSR
+2036 
-2047 NIAFEFVMMGRNK
+2047 GRNR
-2060 TTI
+2060 I

>member
-114 MEYLQKLVDNMN
+114 MEYLEKLVANMN

-273 RSKEET
+273 RSEEKT

-284 DYTVYYVKDNN
+284 DYTVYYVKDND

-359 TYILTNIR
+359 TYFLTNIR

-523 TAFGVITFVKGFV
+523 TAFGIITFVKGFV

-547 KFGNFVAGKDGS
+547 KFGNFVAGKKGS
-559 GGAITVDET
+559 GGAISVDET
-568 TNRTNLEMDE
+568 TNRTSLEMDE
-578 GLFRDKVESAL
+578 GLFREKLESAL
-589 VNSDKATTLNLVVE
+589 VNSDKVTTLNLVVE

-608 YDLTVSHVAALMG
+608 YDLTVSHVATLMG

-637 AGEGMKLYKTI
+637 AGEGMKLYKAI
-648 DGSWNMELDNLVV
+648 DGSWNMELDKLVV
-661 RKLFTVF
+661 RKLFSVF

-720 VFTGKSAKR
+720 AFTGKSAKR

-767 RTDTSRQKVQ
+767 RTDTSRQKAQ

-798 SLSGKL
+798 SLAGKL

-822 SGSGL
+822 SGPGL
-827 YGTNVFLKGMF
+827 YGTNVYLRGMF
-838 ILHSGKTVE
+838 VLRSGKTVE
-847 NAIADAS
+847 GEIAGAIDDIEIGGRNLLMNTKSFAGWKNMNGATLLSETYQELTIVNQGGSWVRFEQDYSFEAGQTYS
-854 KRTDVIIDTTAL
+854 LSAFVRSTTGG
-866 DENTYY
+866 T
-872 PVTMTLS
+872 TL
-879 SNGIVYTIE
+879 Y
-888 VRASLYDDDVPSWST
+888 
-903 HANGFTLM
+903 
-911 CRWTSNGNGW
+911 
-921 GAVAI
+921 AVAPGNSKELTRNLSTEW
-926 QRTILEYDY
+926 QRVSHTFTITEDVVSPAYFVIPNGTNSTGSLQICGYKLEKGNKAT
-935 DWTNGAVP
+935 DWTP
-943 AGSIGQMN
+943 A
-951 NSSNEYIYVRGGGK
+951 
-965 YAVTVYGNTGIE
+965 
-977 ITLRKA
+977 
-983 AYTTKEQTIYLKT
+983 
-996 EVTIPQVTL
+996 P
-1005 NKVKTELEDR
+1005 EDVENR

-1071 AANKANDA
+1071 ATNKANDA

-1153 LNGISVYNNA
+1153 LNDIKVYNRISG
-1163 ANGKV
+1163 GKV

-1188 ITSTGAASPGYGG
+1188 ITTAGAADPDHGG
-1201 FTFSTPAKV
+1201 FYFATPTKA
-1210 NRVLVARFIANIPT
+1210 NRVLVARFIANVPT
-1224 GYTLNFATN
+1224 GYTITFGTN
-1233 SLGNGSTSKWLTDHV
+1233 IIGNGSTSKWLTDHV
-1248 GTGKWTEYAYKVIY
+1248 GTGKWTEYAYKVTC
-1262 GSSGSL
+1262 GSSGTFSS
-1268 GNTMYFYLSDGATPT
+1268 TMFFYLSGGATPT

-1314 YTTKTTYEAGI
+1314 YTTKITYEAGI

-1404 GFTLFRIYRSTL
+1404 GFTLFKINRTTL
-1416 EFARVGTY
+1416 EFTRVGTY

-1434 NFINALNAID
+1434 NFVNALNAID

-1523 FGGGNFATALTNA
+1523 FGGGNFATALSTA

-1584 TIAANAAKRTHVII
+1584 SIAASAAKRTELWV
-1598 DATALD
+1598 DATSLD
-1604 ENTYYPVTIKMADTT
+1604 VNKYYPITIPLHTT
-1619 RPYTINVERGLWTTG
+1619 APYTITVERTLNASYG
-1634 KPSWSTHEGGFSV
+1634 KPSWSTHTGGFSV

-1653 NGSGWGTIAVQ
+1653 NGGGWGTIAIQ
-1664 RTILEYAYSFAT
+1664 RTILEYDYQFST
-1676 VVPVGSIGQMMN
+1676 VIPVGSISQVSTN
-1688 SSNEY
+1688 SMEY

-1702 NVIVEGKTGVGIV
+1702 HVIVEGASGLNIV
-1715 LHTERFSQSNEAI
+1715 LRTEPYYGGGGQSI

-1733 VTRPQVDLLQRPT
+1733 VTRPQIDLLQRPT

-1814 AKLDTTIIDGGHIKT
+1814 AKLDSTIIDGGHIKT

-1862 AKIGGFQVQDNW
+1862 AKLGAWKIEDDAIKSNNI
-1874 LTSSDNKG
+1874 SSAKLLLEVSG
-1882 AIMIGDNSVRFL
+1882 TRFL
-1894 RINEYGVGNPSAA
+1894 RINEYGGVSSQGAYPFLS
-1907 LLQIRNDKGSA
+1907 IRNDNQDCINLSTYGKGGVA
-1918 VSLSGGSN
+1918 LRIIANTSGG
-1926 KTVLS
+1926 
-1931 ILGNGASYAIES
+1931 GAIES
-1943 YGSHRIVQREGEKWD
+1943 YGSHLFGQRQYEKWD
-1958 APGVLIAGRVS
+1958 APGVLWAGRISSGGGISDRWGDGCYVS
-1969 ASGNIE
+1969 SVNRTDTGNYVFRHE
-1975 TTWGNGVT
+1975 
-1983 YIAAT
+1983 
-1988 KRGTGGYTIHHN
+1988 
-2000 LGHNNYYVMI
+2000 LGHTNYFIIATGVNENWTLCI
-2010 TPTVYWENGYSWAI
+2010 ISDKQANTFTV
-2024 GMILEKTNSYFQ
+2024 KTFHKDQGWINS
-2036 VDIVHPSGGSR
+2036 
-2047 NIAFEFVMMGRNK
+2047 AFEVAVIGRNRK
-2060 TTI
+2060 

>member
-114 MEYLQKLVDNMN
+114 MEYLEKLVANMN

-523 TAFGVITFVKGFV
+523 TAFGIITFVKGFV

-559 GGAITVDET
+559 GGAISVDET
-568 TNRTNLEMDE
+568 ANRTSLEMDE

-589 VNSDKATTLNLVVE
+589 VNSDKVTTLNLVVE

-608 YDLTVSHVAALMG
+608 YDLTVSHVATLMG

-637 AGEGMKLYKTI
+637 AGEGMKLYKAI

-720 VFTGKSAKR
+720 AFTGKSAKR

-743 LSKTDCEAGSAT
+743 LSKTDCERGSAT

-767 RTDTSRQKVQ
+767 RTDTSRQKAQ

-798 SLSGKL
+798 SLAGKL

-827 YGTNVFLKGMF
+827 YGTNVYLRGMF
-838 ILHSGKTVE
+838 VLRSGKTVE
-847 NAIADAS
+847 GEIAGAIDDIEIGGRNLILNS
-854 KRTDVIIDTTAL
+854 KEIEIAATTGNYNYRNVYVFKETGEYTFSAELELSGTSRTQATALVYNNGNSGRLHEFTFDTQARKSVTFKLNIANPNIWLLLYAGISGTTAGVGAKWKNVKL
-866 DENTYY
+866 EK
-872 PVTMTLS
+872 
-879 SNGIVYTIE
+879 
-888 VRASLYDDDVPSWST
+888 
-903 HANGFTLM
+903 
-911 CRWTSNGNGW
+911 GNK
-921 GAVAI
+921 A
-926 QRTILEYDY
+926 T
-935 DWTNGAVP
+935 DWTP
-943 AGSIGQMN
+943 A
-951 NSSNEYIYVRGGGK
+951 
-965 YAVTVYGNTGIE
+965 
-977 ITLRKA
+977 
-983 AYTTKEQTIYLKT
+983 
-996 EVTIPQVTL
+996 P
-1005 NKVKTELEDR
+1005 EDVENR

-1071 AANKANDA
+1071 ATNKANDA

-1099 VTIKES
+1099 VTVKES

-1233 SLGNGSTSKWLTDHV
+1233 SLGNGNTSKWLTDHV

-1262 GSSGSL
+1262 GSSGSF
-1268 GNTMYFYLSDGATPT
+1268 GITMYFYLSGGATPT

-1367 KTEYNKVGRLVAFG
+1367 KTEYNKVGRLVAYG

-1404 GFTLFRIYRSTL
+1404 GFTLFKINRTTL

-1434 NFINALNAID
+1434 NFVNALNAID

-1466 LAAYGG
+1466 LANYGG

-1523 FGGGNFATALTNA
+1523 FGGGNFATALSTA
-1536 ETRITQ
+1536 ETRISQ

-1584 TIAANAAKRTHVII
+1584 SIAASAAKRTELWV
-1598 DATALD
+1598 DATSLD
-1604 ENTYYPVTIKMADTT
+1604 VNKYYPITIPLHTT
-1619 RPYTINVERGLWTTG
+1619 APYTITVERTLNANYG
-1634 KPSWSTHEGGFSV
+1634 KPSWSTHAGGFSV
-1647 MCRWTS
+1647 MCRWRS
-1653 NGSGWGTIAVQ
+1653 NGNGWGTIAIQ
-1664 RTILEYAYSFAT
+1664 RTILEYDYQFST
-1676 VVPVGSIGQMMN
+1676 VIPVGSISQVSTN
-1688 SSNEY
+1688 SMEY

-1702 NVIVEGKTGVGIV
+1702 HVIVEGASGLNIV
-1715 LHTERFSQSNEAI
+1715 LRTEPYYGGGGQSI

-1918 VSLSGGSN
+1918 VSLSGGSD

>member
-359 TYILTNIR
+359 TYFLTNIR

-435 RITRVERKLTNICE
+435 RITRVERKLTNISE

-547 KFGNFVAGKDGS
+547 KFGNFIAGKDGS
-559 GGAITVDET
+559 GGAISVDET
-568 TNRTNLEMDE
+568 TNRTSLEMDE

-608 YDLTVSHVAALMG
+608 YDLTVSHVATLMG

-687 GGKITKVTDGGTYW
+687 GGKITKVADGGTYW

-715 QLICQ
+715 QVICQ

-743 LSKTDCEAGSAT
+743 LSKTDCERGSAT

-767 RTDTSRQKVQ
+767 RTDTSRQKAQ

-822 SGSGL
+822 SGPGL
-827 YGTNVFLKGMF
+827 YGTNVYLRGMF
-838 ILHSGKTVE
+838 VLRSGKTVE
-847 NAIADAS
+847 GEIAGAIDDIEIGGRNLILNSKEIEIAAS
-854 KRTDVIIDTTAL
+854 TDNYNYRNVYIFKETGEYTFSAELELSGTSRTQATAL
-866 DENTYY
+866 
-872 PVTMTLS
+872 
-879 SNGIVYTIE
+879 VY
-888 VRASLYDDDVPSWST
+888 
-903 HANGFTLM
+903 N
-911 CRWTSNGNGW
+911 NGNGGRLHEFTFDTQVRKSVTFKLNIANPNIW
-921 GAVAI
+921 LLLYAGIPGTTDGVGAKWKNVK
-926 QRTILEYDY
+926 LEKGNKAT
-935 DWTNGAVP
+935 DWTP
-943 AGSIGQMN
+943 A
-951 NSSNEYIYVRGGGK
+951 
-965 YAVTVYGNTGIE
+965 
-977 ITLRKA
+977 
-983 AYTTKEQTIYLKT
+983 
-996 EVTIPQVTL
+996 P
-1005 NKVKTELEDR
+1005 EDVENR

-1038 VAASNAKKSE
+1038 VAATNAKKSE

-1071 AANKANDA
+1071 ATNKANDA
-1079 ASSASAAAGSASSAA
+1079 ASSATAAAGSASSAA

-1168 TISRVSGVA
+1168 AISRVSGVA
-1177 GNPNSSGYCIK
+1177 GNPNSSGYCVK
-1188 ITSTGAASPGYGG
+1188 ITSTGAADPGWGG
-1201 FTFSTPAKV
+1201 FSFSVPTKA
-1210 NRVLVARFIANIPT
+1210 NRVLVARFIANIPV
-1224 GYTLNFATN
+1224 GRNIDFRTN
-1233 SLGNGSTSKWLTDHV
+1233 SLGNGNSHKWLTDRA
-1248 GTGKWTEYAYKVIY
+1248 GTGKWTEYAYKVIC
-1262 GSSGSL
+1262 GSSGSFGL
-1268 GNTMYFYLSDGATPT
+1268 TMYFNLSLGATPT

-1325 KVLSDSIALKVDSST
+1325 KVLSDSIALKVDSAT
-1340 FNALGNR
+1340 FNSLGNR

-1353 AITVAQNAIEQRVT
+1353 AITVAQNSIEQRVT

-1404 GFTLFRIYRSTL
+1404 GFTLFKINRTTL
-1416 EFARVGTY
+1416 EFTRVGTY

-1434 NFINALNAID
+1434 NFVNALNAID
-1444 ANYVVAVISS
+1444 ANYIVAVISS

-1500 WKQGGAGN
+1500 WKQGAAGN

-1584 TIAANAAKRTHVII
+1584 SIAANAAKRTHVVI

-1604 ENTYYPVTIKMADTT
+1604 ENKYYPVTIKMDDTT
-1619 RPYTINVERGLWTTG
+1619 RPYTINVERSLWATG
-1634 KPSWSTHEGGFSV
+1634 KPSWSTHAGGFSV

-1664 RTILEYAYSFAT
+1664 RTILEYAFSFAT

-1693 VYVRGGSKY
+1693 VYIRGGSKY

-1733 VTRPQVDLLQRPT
+1733 VTRPQIDLLQRPT

-1758 FGISVFGKKIDFTG
+1758 FGLSIFGKNIDFTG
-1772 QVTFN
+1772 LVTFN

-1814 AKLDTTIIDGGHIKT
+1814 AKLDSTIIDGGHIKT

-1849 TNITTGKLTVTNG
+1849 TDITTGRLHVTSG
-1862 AKIGGFQVQDNW
+1862 AKIGEWDVTATG
-1874 LTSSDNKG
+1874 LAITSQNDANILLNMSGTK
-1882 AIMIGDNSVRFL
+1882 FL
-1894 RINEYGVGNPSAA
+1894 RINENKYSSLISA
-1907 LLQIRNDKGSA
+1907 RNDSGSIF
-1918 VSLSGGSN
+1918 SLSVYGS
-1926 KTVLS
+1926 
-1931 ILGNGASYAIES
+1931 GNGLDIVANGGEKNYGYAIKS
-1943 YGSHRIVQREGEKWD
+1943 AGQHQFYQRSGDIWN
-1958 APGVLIAGRVS
+1958 APGVLWAGIIDGN
-1969 ASGNIE
+1969 GNISRS
-1975 TTWGNGVT
+1975 WGNGCTVSRT
-1983 YIAAT
+1983 YRNGAGDYVIEHNAGSEYIPIATA
-1988 KRGTGGYTIHHN
+1988 IHGVWSIASVSDVNHN
-2000 LGHNNYYVMI
+2000 YFHVRTFHKDGNY
-2010 TPTVYWENGYSWAI
+2010 GDSWSCVAI
-2024 GMILEKTNSYFQ
+2024 I
-2036 VDIVHPSGGSR
+2036 
-2047 NIAFEFVMMGRNK
+2047 GRNR
-2060 TTI
+2060 I

>member
-114 MEYLQKLVDNMN
+114 MEYLEKLVDNMN

-273 RSKEET
+273 RSEEKT

-284 DYTVYYVKDNN
+284 DYTVYYVKDND

-523 TAFGVITFVKGFV
+523 TAFGIITFVKGFV

-608 YDLTVSHVAALMG
+608 YDLTVSHVATLMG

-648 DGSWNMELDNLVV
+648 DGSWNMELDKLVV
-661 RKLFTVF
+661 RKLFSVF

-720 VFTGKSAKR
+720 AFTGKSAKR

-767 RTDTSRQKVQ
+767 RTDTSRQKAQ

-798 SLSGKL
+798 SLAGKL

-822 SGSGL
+822 SGPGL
-827 YGTNVFLKGMF
+827 YGTNVYLRGMF
-838 ILHSGKTVE
+838 VLRSGKTVE
-847 NAIADAS
+847 GEIAGAIDDIEIGGRNLLMNTKSFAGWKNMNGATLLSETYQELTIVNQGGSWVRFEQDYSFEAGQTYS
-854 KRTDVIIDTTAL
+854 LSAFVRSTTGG
-866 DENTYY
+866 T
-872 PVTMTLS
+872 TL
-879 SNGIVYTIE
+879 Y
-888 VRASLYDDDVPSWST
+888 
-903 HANGFTLM
+903 
-911 CRWTSNGNGW
+911 
-921 GAVAI
+921 AVAPGNSKELTRNLSTEW
-926 QRTILEYDY
+926 QRVSHTFTITEDVVSPAYFVIPNGTNSTGSLQICGYKLEKGNKAT
-935 DWTNGAVP
+935 DWTP
-943 AGSIGQMN
+943 A
-951 NSSNEYIYVRGGGK
+951 
-965 YAVTVYGNTGIE
+965 
-977 ITLRKA
+977 
-983 AYTTKEQTIYLKT
+983 
-996 EVTIPQVTL
+996 P
-1005 NKVKTELEDR
+1005 EDVENR

-1071 AANKANDA
+1071 ATNKANDA
-1079 ASSASAAAGSASSAA
+1079 ASSAAAAAGSASSAA

-1153 LNGISVYNNA
+1153 LNDIKVYNRISG
-1163 ANGKV
+1163 GKV

-1188 ITSTGAASPGYGG
+1188 ITTAGAADPDHGG
-1201 FTFSTPAKV
+1201 FYFATPTKA
-1210 NRVLVARFIANIPT
+1210 NRVLVARFIANVPT
-1224 GYTLNFATN
+1224 GYTITFGTN
-1233 SLGNGSTSKWLTDHV
+1233 IIGNGSTSKWLTDHV
-1248 GTGKWTEYAYKVIY
+1248 GTGKWTEYAYKVTC
-1262 GSSGSL
+1262 GSSGTFSS
-1268 GNTMYFYLSDGATPT
+1268 TMFFYLSGGATPT

-1314 YTTKTTYEAGI
+1314 YTTKITYEAGI

-1367 KTEYNKVGRLVAFG
+1367 KTEYNKVGRLVAYG

-1404 GFTLFRIYRSTL
+1404 GFTLFKINRTTL

-1434 NFINALNAID
+1434 NFVNALNAID

-1466 LAAYGG
+1466 LVAYGG

-1477 TATRRSYVL
+1477 ATTRRSYVL

-1523 FGGGNFATALTNA
+1523 FGGGNFATALSTA
-1536 ETRITQ
+1536 ETRISQ

-1584 TIAANAAKRTHVII
+1584 SIAASAAKRTELWV
-1598 DATALD
+1598 DATSLD
-1604 ENTYYPVTIKMADTT
+1604 VNKYYPITIPLHTT
-1619 RPYTINVERGLWTTG
+1619 APYTITVERTLNANYG
-1634 KPSWSTHEGGFSV
+1634 KPSWSTHAGGFSV
-1647 MCRWTS
+1647 MCRWRS
-1653 NGSGWGTIAVQ
+1653 NGNGWGTIAIQ
-1664 RTILEYAYSFAT
+1664 RTILEYDYQFST
-1676 VVPVGSIGQMMN
+1676 VIPVGSIGQVSTN
-1688 SSNEY
+1688 SMEY

-1702 NVIVEGKTGVGIV
+1702 HVIVEGASGLNIV
-1715 LHTERFSQSNEAI
+1715 LRTEPYYGGGGQSI

-1849 TNITTGKLTVTNG
+1849 TDITTGRLHVTSG
-1862 AKIGGFQVQDNW
+1862 AKIGEWDVTATG
-1874 LTSSDNKG
+1874 LAITSQNDANILLNMSGTK
-1882 AIMIGDNSVRFL
+1882 FL
-1894 RINEYGVGNPSAA
+1894 RINENKYSSLISA
-1907 LLQIRNDKGSA
+1907 RNDSGSIF
-1918 VSLSGGSN
+1918 SLSVYGS
-1926 KTVLS
+1926 
-1931 ILGNGASYAIES
+1931 GNGLDIVANGGEKNYGYAIKS
-1943 YGSHRIVQREGEKWD
+1943 AGQHQFYQRSGDIWN
-1958 APGVLIAGRVS
+1958 APGVLWAGIIDGN
-1969 ASGNIE
+1969 GNISRS
-1975 TTWGNGVT
+1975 WGNGCTVSRIYRNGAGDYVIEHNAGSE
-1983 YIAAT
+1983 YIPIAT
-1988 KRGTGGYTIHHN
+1988 AIHGVWSIASVSDVNHN
-2000 LGHNNYYVMI
+2000 YFHVRTFHKDGNY
-2010 TPTVYWENGYSWAI
+2010 GDSWSCVAI
-2024 GMILEKTNSYFQ
+2024 I
-2036 VDIVHPSGGSR
+2036 
-2047 NIAFEFVMMGRNK
+2047 GRNR
-2060 TTI
+2060 I

>member
-1 MELVIYGRDGNI
+1 MKKKVTKELWYGSEADENGNPVYPPLAPSKERHLEGLNEGEVYIHNRDEDPKIVIVTDKGNI
-13 KKKVSPDS
+13 K
-21 SSRWSEEV
+21 E
-29 ASEFVVNVNFTTWEF
+29 
-44 FILSVGDYIEVGGK
+44 IGG
-58 RFSIKK
+58 
-64 EARPKKTNTQKYTY
+64 N
-78 NISFYGREH
+78 N
-87 DMQDLL
+87 
-93 FCRLNQGS
+93 
-101 DDLESV
+101 
-107 FAYDGTP
+107 
-114 MEYLQKLVDNMN
+114 
-126 RNADGVTWRVGEAI
+126 
-140 SANRQTINFNGLYCW
+140 
-155 DAAAEIAAAFETE
+155 
-168 WWLDGEYLN
+168 GEY
-177 LSKCERGQ
+177 
-185 RVTLGYMKGL
+185 
-195 KTGLTQT
+195 
-202 ENSDSIKWF
+202 I
-211 TRLIPV
+211 
-217 GSTKNIDPSKYGFT
+217 
-231 HLQLPSRATHI
+231 
-242 DLNTQLGLKEHR
+242 
-254 EEKAFSGIFPHRL
+254 
-267 GTISSV
+267 
-273 RSKEET
+273 
-279 NEETG
+279 
-284 DYTVYYVKDNN
+284 
-295 LPFNPDDYMVSG
+295 
-307 KVIHITFESG
+307 
-317 DLSGREFECNWHN
+317 
-330 DTKEFEIINTYP
+330 
-342 DENTQ
+342 
-347 IPGGNLIPKAGD
+347 
-359 TYILTNIR
+359 
-367 MPDEYYPIAEQQF
+367 
-380 KQAVENYLKEYSRDI
+380 
-395 SIYSSDTDY
+395 
-404 IYVDKHAVPLLLGQR
+404 
-419 VRLED
+419 
-424 EQYFDKGYIDT
+424 
-435 RITRVERKLTNICE
+435 
-449 ASIDCSAAI
+449 
-458 STSWKSSVD
+458 
-467 SSLGNLQY
+467 
-475 VLGKQE
+475 
-481 AQSNLQVL
+481 
-489 KTGDSQEPSE
+489 
-499 YNVFSALRS
+499 
-508 VLEMS
+508 
-513 VRSLSRKYDD
+513 SRKYDD

-536 SNAVSAFMKGA
+536 SNAVSAFMKGI

-559 GGAITVDET
+559 GGAISVDET
-568 TNRTNLEMDE
+568 TNRTSLEMDE

-608 YDLTVSHVAALMG
+608 YDLTVSHVATLMG

-637 AGEGMKLYKTI
+637 AGEGMKLYKAI

-661 RKLFTVF
+661 RKLFSVF

-720 VFTGKSAKR
+720 AFTGKSAKR

-767 RTDTSRQKVQ
+767 RTDTSRQKAQ

-822 SGSGL
+822 SGPGL
-827 YGTNVFLKGMF
+827 YGTNVYLRGMF
-838 ILHSGKTVE
+838 VLRSGKTVE
-847 NAIADAS
+847 GEIAGAIDDIEIGGRNLILNSKEIEIAAS
-854 KRTDVIIDTTAL
+854 TGNYNYRNVYIFKETGEYTFSAELELSGTSRTQATALVYNNGNSGRLHEFTFDTQARKSVTFKLNIANPNIWLLLYAGISGTTAGVGAKWKNVKL
-866 DENTYY
+866 EK
-872 PVTMTLS
+872 
-879 SNGIVYTIE
+879 
-888 VRASLYDDDVPSWST
+888 
-903 HANGFTLM
+903 
-911 CRWTSNGNGW
+911 GNK
-921 GAVAI
+921 A
-926 QRTILEYDY
+926 T
-935 DWTNGAVP
+935 DWTP
-943 AGSIGQMN
+943 A
-951 NSSNEYIYVRGGGK
+951 
-965 YAVTVYGNTGIE
+965 
-977 ITLRKA
+977 
-983 AYTTKEQTIYLKT
+983 
-996 EVTIPQVTL
+996 P
-1005 NKVKTELEDR
+1005 EDVENR

-1071 AANKANDA
+1071 ATNKANDA
-1079 ASSASAAAGSASSAA
+1079 ASSATAAAGSASSAA

-1153 LNGISVYNNA
+1153 LNDIKVYNRISG
-1163 ANGKV
+1163 GKV

-1188 ITSTGAASPGYGG
+1188 ITTAGAADPDHGG
-1201 FTFSTPAKV
+1201 FYFATPTKA
-1210 NRVLVARFIANIPT
+1210 NRVLVARFIANVPT
-1224 GYTLNFATN
+1224 GYTITFGTN
-1233 SLGNGSTSKWLTDHV
+1233 TIGNGSTSKWLTDHV
-1248 GTGKWTEYAYKVIY
+1248 GTGKWTEYAYKVTC
-1262 GSSGSL
+1262 GSSGTFSS
-1268 GNTMYFYLSDGATPT
+1268 TMFFYLSGGATPT

-1523 FGGGNFATALTNA
+1523 FGGGNFATALTTA

-1584 TIAANAAKRTHVII
+1584 SIAASAAKRTGLWV
-1598 DATALD
+1598 DATSLD
-1604 ENTYYPVTIKMADTT
+1604 ENKYYPITIKLNTT
-1619 RPYTINVERGLWTTG
+1619 VPYIITVQRSLSSDSG
-1634 KPSWSTHEGGFSV
+1634 KPSWSTHAGGFSV
-1647 MCRWTS
+1647 MCRWRS
-1653 NGSGWGTIAVQ
+1653 NGSGWGTIPVK
-1664 RTILEYAYSFAT
+1664 RTILDFTFGHAT
-1676 VVPVGSIGQMMN
+1676 VVPVGSIGQMGN
-1688 SSNEY
+1688 DSLEY
-1693 VYVRGGSKY
+1693 IYVRGGSRY
-1702 NVIVEGKTGVGIV
+1702 HVGVEGNAGVAIV
-1715 LHTERFSQSNEAI
+1715 LRTAAYTIYNQTI

-1733 VTRPQVDLLQRPT
+1733 VTRPQVDLEQRPT

-1849 TNITTGKLTVTNG
+1849 TDISTGRLHVTSG
-1862 AKIGGFQVQDNW
+1862 AKIGEWNVTATG
-1874 LTSSDNKG
+1874 L
-1882 AIMIGDNSVRFL
+1882 AITGQSNANINLDINGGKFL
-1894 RINEYGVGNPSAA
+1894 RINSLEA
-1907 LLQIRNDKGSA
+1907 LMYIRNDEGNGLRVMTYGGGDALTLLSNGKGSNY
-1918 VSLSGGSN
+1918 G
-1926 KTVLS
+1926 
-1931 ILGNGASYAIES
+1931 YAINS
-1943 YGSHRIVQREGEKWD
+1943 AGNHLFFQRDGDIWN
-1958 APGVLIAGRVS
+1958 APGVLWAAYIRGSDGYVMRS
-1969 ASGNIE
+1969 
-1975 TTWGNGVT
+1975 WGNGCT
-1983 YIAAT
+1983 TGYIGRSAA
-1988 KRGTGGYTIHHN
+1988 GDYVINHN
-2000 LGHNNYYVMI
+2000 LGNDYFPFAIAVHGNWTIASLSSVVSGSFHVR
-2010 TPTVYWENGYSWAI
+2010 TFHKDQGYIDSDFFVAI
-2024 GMILEKTNSYFQ
+2024 I
-2036 VDIVHPSGGSR
+2036 
-2047 NIAFEFVMMGRNK
+2047 GRNRN
-2060 TTI
+2060 